1 MRKVKV
7 SISLKRLFSIIMI
20 SIFIIAAMPVDY
32 IRADEPVQDGSKSN
46 PYIVT
51 NFEEFKKGIN
61 KGYIKLANDIDFTKY
76 IYMEV
81 DSSYKGGIDLNGH
94 ILNFETR
101 NSRYEYGISVK
112 NKSSSGCGLFEIT
125 DSNPSAVHEGY
136 VNSEGEP
143 LTGGIITGFRY
154 DMDSSAGGTTCC
166 LSISNLNCVLE
177 GVTFY
182 DNTTGGGGSCIN
194 KIGANGTLEINK
206 CKFYDNKS
214 NHWASCVWVG
224 IARSDNR
231 KDACLITDS
240 VFKGNYGKYTST
252 VATSSENCVIK
263 NCLFENNKCDSGGTL
278 SVSHY
283 GTLEVVDTDVTGNV
297 CASDEED
304 EYTTAGIFIDS
315 CGKLVLNGKVNIT
328 GNTYNNKE
336 NNLIFNFNGIDR
348 FPIVLGERFDAVSKA
363 GLKVSKD
370 AINYAYKVIEN
381 IGEFK
386 ECFVCDHENGELYVE
401 AGKLYFKK
409 RHIHKKDL
417 HKSRVEATC
426 VMPGHI
432 EYYTCTG
439 CDKLLDKD
447 GQEITEDIEIPAL
460 GHDFTGEWT
469 VTKPA
474 ACTESGVKARK
485 CSRCKE
491 TEKETIPATGHT
503 EAEDAAVAA
512 TCTTAGK
519 TAGSHCLVCNTIIKA
534 QEEIPATGH
543 SFGKW
548 EKVKAPTCMGR
559 GSVKHACDICGYI
572 EIKDIAA
579 NGHVWNTDYT
589 VDKQPTCTETGS
601 KSIHCRNCREVK
613 DVKTIEALGH
623 TLGDWIID
631 KPATVEAAGSRHKE
645 CTVCKAVLEKE
656 EIKKLEQYSILD
668 GAGST
673 WESKENET
681 SSDDKPSEY
690 KPENETLSIRGSGE
704 VTKFVEVKVDDKVVA
719 PEYYTVTEGS
729 TIITLK
735 AEYLR
740 TLSAGNHTFEIAWT
754 DGFAATYFT
763 VARNTVEEDK
773 KPEDKKDE
781 GNIEKDK
788 KTEDNNVEN
797 SLSAADSN
805 ASVKTGDT
813 TDVRLWLLLLVS
825 TLTVMTGLMVEI
837 KGEK

>member
-1 MRKVKV
+1 MRKVNV
-7 SISLKRLFSIIMI
+7 SNSLRKLFSIIMV

-32 IRADEPVQDGSKSN
+32 IRADEPVQDGSKDN

-51 NFEEFKKGIN
+51 SFKEFKNGIL
-61 KGYIKLANDIDFTKY
+61 KQGYIKLANDIDFSEY

-81 DSSYKGGIDLNGH
+81 DSSYRGGIDLNGH
-94 ILNFETR
+94 ILNFEKR
-101 NSRYEYGISVK
+101 YSYNSYGIGLR
-112 NKSSSGCGLFEIT
+112 NESGTGGGLFEIT
-125 DSNPSAVHEGY
+125 DSNPSVVHEGY

-154 DMDSSAGGTTCC
+154 DMNNSAGGTTCC
-166 LSISNLNCVLE
+166 LSINNLNCVLD
-177 GVTFY
+177 GVTFF
-182 DNTTGGGGSCIN
+182 DNTTGGGGSCID
-194 KIGANGTLEINK
+194 KFGENGTLEINK

-214 NHWASCVWVG
+214 NYWASCVWVG
-224 IARSDNR
+224 TSSSDSRN
-231 KDACLITDS
+231 DQCLITDS

-263 NCLFENNKCDSGGTL
+263 NCLFENNECDSGGTVN
-278 SVSHY
+278 VSHY
-283 GTLEVVDTDVTGNV
+283 GTLEVVDTDITGNI
-297 CASDEED
+297 CTSDEEGD
-304 EYTTAGIFIDS
+304 STTAGICIDA

-336 NNLIFNFNGIDR
+336 NNLIFYPHGIKR
-348 FPIVLGERFDAVSKA
+348 FLIVLGEQFDEASKV
-363 GLKVSKD
+363 GLKVRKD
-370 AINYAYKVIEN
+370 AINYAYDVIEN

-386 ECFVCDHENGELYVE
+386 ESFVCDHENGELYVE
-401 AGKLYFKK
+401 DGKLCFKK

-426 VMPGHI
+426 IRPGHI

-460 GHDFTGEWT
+460 GHNFTGEWT

-474 ACTESGVKARK
+474 TCTESGVKARK

-559 GSVKHACDICGYI
+559 GSVKRACDICGYI

-613 DVKTIEALGH
+613 DVKAIEALGH

-631 KPATVEAAGSRHKE
+631 KPATVETAGSRHKE
-645 CTVCKAVLEKE
+645 CETCGAILEKE
-656 EIKKLEQYSILD
+656 EIKKLELPAYKIID
-668 GAGST
+668 GAEST
-673 WESKENET
+673 WTQNTNTDGS
-681 SSDDKPSEY
+681 
-690 KPENETLSIRGSGE
+690 LVIRGDGAIANFKE
-704 VTKFVEVKVDDKVVA
+704 VRVDGVVIDVKN
-719 PEYYTVTEGS
+719 YTVTEGS

-735 AEYLR
+735 TEYLK
-740 TLSAGNHTFEIAWT
+740 TLPAGKHTFEIAWI
-754 DGFAATYFT
+754 DGSAATYFT
-763 VARNTVEEDK
+763 VAGSTTEEDNK
-773 KPEDKKDE
+773 LEDNKVEDNTIDDKKA
-781 GNIEKDK
+781 
-788 KTEDNNVEN
+788 EDNNVEN
-797 SLSAADSN
+797 SRSDVDSN
-805 ASVKTGDT
+805 ASLKTGDT
-813 TDVRLWLLLLVS
+813 TDIRLWLILLMS
-825 TLTVMTGLMVEI
+825 ALTIMTGLTVKSKRNDCE
-837 KGEK
+837 

>member
-1 MRKVKV
+1 MRKVNV
-7 SISLKRLFSIIMI
+7 SNSLRKLFSIIMV

-32 IRADEPVQDGSKSN
+32 IRADEPVQDGSKNN

-51 NFEEFKKGIN
+51 SFKEFKNGIL
-61 KGYIKLANDIDFTKY
+61 KQGYIKLANDIDFSEY

-81 DSSYKGGIDLNGH
+81 DSSYRGGIDLNGH
-94 ILNFETR
+94 ILNFEKR
-101 NSRYEYGISVK
+101 YSYNSYGIGLR
-112 NKSSSGCGLFEIT
+112 NESGTGGGLFEIT

-136 VNSEGEP
+136 INSENEP

-154 DMDSSAGGTTCC
+154 NMNSSAGGSTSC
-166 LSISNLNCVLE
+166 LSINNLNCVLE

-182 DNTTGGGGSCIN
+182 DNTTGGGGSCID
-194 KIGANGTLEINK
+194 KFGENGTLEINK

-214 NHWASCVWVG
+214 NYWASCVWVG
-224 IARSDNR
+224 TSRSDNR
-231 KDACLITDS
+231 NDQCLITDS

-263 NCLFENNKCDSGGTL
+263 NCLFENNECDSGGTVN
-278 SVSHY
+278 VSHY
-283 GTLEVVDTDVTGNV
+283 GTLEVVDTDITGNI
-297 CASDEED
+297 CTSDEED
-304 EYTTAGIFIDS
+304 DSTTAGICIDA

-336 NNLIFNFNGIDR
+336 NNLIFYPHGIKR
-348 FPIVLGERFDAVSKA
+348 FLIVLGEQFDEASKV
-363 GLKVSKD
+363 GLKVRKD
-370 AINYAYKVIEN
+370 AINYAYDVIEN

-386 ECFVCDHENGELYVE
+386 ESFVCDHENGELYVE

-426 VMPGHI
+426 IRPGNI

-559 GSVKHACDICGYI
+559 GSVKRACDICGYI

-613 DVKTIEALGH
+613 DVKAIEALGH

-631 KPATVEAAGSRHKE
+631 KPATVETAGSRHKE
-645 CTVCKAVLEKE
+645 CETCGAILEKE
-656 EIKKLEQYSILD
+656 EIKKLELPAYKIID
-668 GAGST
+668 GAEST
-673 WESKENET
+673 WTQNTNTDGS
-681 SSDDKPSEY
+681 
-690 KPENETLSIRGSGE
+690 LVIRGDGAIAKFKE
-704 VTKFVEVKVDDKVVA
+704 VRVDGVVIDVKN
-719 PEYYTVTEGS
+719 YTVTEGS

-735 AEYLR
+735 TEYLK
-740 TLSAGNHTFEIAWT
+740 TLPAGKHTFEIAWT
-754 DGFAATYFT
+754 DGSAATYFT
-763 VARNTVEEDK
+763 VAGSTTEEDNK
-773 KPEDKKDE
+773 LEDNTIDDKKA
-781 GNIEKDK
+781 
-788 KTEDNNVEN
+788 EDNNVEN
-797 SLSAADSN
+797 SRSDVDSN
-805 ASVKTGDT
+805 ASLKTGDT
-813 TDVRLWLLLLVS
+813 TDIRLWLILLMS
-825 TLTVMTGLMVEI
+825 ALTIMTGLTAKSKRNDCE
-837 KGEK
+837 

>member
-1 MRKVKV
+1 MRKVNV
-7 SISLKRLFSIIMI
+7 SNSLRKLFSIIMV

-32 IRADEPVQDGSKSN
+32 IRADEPVQDGSKNN

-51 NFEEFKKGIN
+51 DFKEFKNGIL
-61 KGYIKLANDIDFTKY
+61 KQGYIKLANDIDFSEY

-81 DSSYKGGIDLNGH
+81 DSSYRGGIDLNGH
-94 ILNFETR
+94 ILNFEKR
-101 NSRYEYGISVK
+101 YSYNSYGIGLR
-112 NKSSSGCGLFEIT
+112 NESGTGGGLFEIT
-125 DSNPSAVHEGY
+125 DSNPSVVHEGY

-154 DMDSSAGGTTCC
+154 NMNNSAGGTTCC
-166 LSISNLNCVLE
+166 LSINNLNCVLD
-177 GVTFY
+177 GVTFF
-182 DNTTGGGGSCIN
+182 DNTTGGGGSCID
-194 KIGANGTLEINK
+194 KFGENGTLEINK

-214 NHWASCVWVG
+214 NYWASCVWVG
-224 IARSDNR
+224 TSSSDSRN
-231 KDACLITDS
+231 DQCLITDS

-263 NCLFENNKCDSGGTL
+263 NCLFENNECDSGGTVN
-278 SVSHY
+278 VSHY
-283 GTLEVVDTDVTGNV
+283 GTLEVVDTDITGNI
-297 CASDEED
+297 CTSDEED
-304 EYTTAGIFIDS
+304 DSTTAGICIDV

-336 NNLIFNFNGIDR
+336 NNLIFYPHGIDR
-348 FPIVLGERFDAVSKA
+348 FLIVLGEQFDEASKV
-363 GLKVSKD
+363 GLKVRKD
-370 AINYAYKVIEN
+370 AINYAYDVIEN

-386 ECFVCDHENGELYVE
+386 ESFVCDHENGELYVE
-401 AGKLYFKK
+401 DGKLYFKK

-426 VMPGHI
+426 IRPGHI

-559 GSVKHACDICGYI
+559 GSVKRACDICGYI

-613 DVKTIEALGH
+613 DVKAIEALGH

-631 KPATVEAAGSRHKE
+631 KPATVETAGSRHKE
-645 CTVCKAVLEKE
+645 CETCGAILEKE
-656 EIKKLEQYSILD
+656 EIKKLELPAYKIID
-668 GAGST
+668 GAEST
-673 WESKENET
+673 WTQNTNTDGS
-681 SSDDKPSEY
+681 
-690 KPENETLSIRGSGE
+690 LVIRGDGAIANFKE
-704 VTKFVEVKVDDKVVA
+704 VRVDGVVIDVKN
-719 PEYYTVTEGS
+719 YTVTEGS

-735 AEYLR
+735 TEYLK
-740 TLSAGNHTFEIAWT
+740 TLPAGKHTFEIAWI
-754 DGFAATYFT
+754 DGSAATYFT
-763 VARNTVEEDK
+763 VAGSTTEEDNK
-773 KPEDKKDE
+773 LEDNKVEDNTIDDKKA
-781 GNIEKDK
+781 
-788 KTEDNNVEN
+788 EDNNVEN
-797 SLSAADSN
+797 SRSDVDSN
-805 ASVKTGDT
+805 ASLKTGDT
-813 TDVRLWLLLLVS
+813 TDIRLWLILLMS
-825 TLTVMTGLMVEI
+825 ALTIMTGLTVKETI
-837 KGEK
+837 VNKSK

>member
-1 MRKVKV
+1 MHMRKVNV
-7 SISLKRLFSIIMI
+7 SNSLRKLFSIIMV

-32 IRADEPVQDGSKSN
+32 IRADEPVQDGSKNN

-51 NFEEFKKGIN
+51 SFKEFKNGIL
-61 KGYIKLANDIDFTKY
+61 KQGYIKLAKDIDFTQY

-94 ILNFETR
+94 ILNFEK
-101 NSRYEYGISVK
+101 RYNYLNYGISII
-112 NKSSSGCGLFEIT
+112 NTSSTGGLFEIT

-136 VNSEGEP
+136 VNSENEP

-154 DMDSSAGGTTCC
+154 DMNNLAGGVTCC
-166 LSISNLNCVLE
+166 LSINNLNCVLE

-182 DNTTGGGGSCIN
+182 DNTTGGGGSCID
-194 KIGANGTLEINK
+194 KSGKNGTLEINK

-224 IARSDNR
+224 TGREGRNDQ
-231 KDACLITDS
+231 CLITDS

-263 NCLFENNKCDSGGTL
+263 NCLFENNECDSGGTL
-278 SVSHY
+278 SVSGY
-283 GTLEVVDTDVTGNV
+283 GTLEVADTDVTGNV

-315 CGKLVLNGKVNIT
+315 CGKLVLNGKVNII

-336 NNLIFNFNGIDR
+336 NNLIFNFNGIYR
-348 FPIVLGERFDAVSKA
+348 FPIVLGERFDAASKA

-370 AINYAYKVIEN
+370 AINYAYEVIEN

-409 RHIHKKDL
+409 RHIHKKNL
-417 HKSRVEATC
+417 HNSRVEATC
-426 VMPGHI
+426 IRPGHI

-559 GSVKHACDICGYI
+559 GSVKRACDICGYI

-613 DVKTIEALGH
+613 DVKAIEALGH

-645 CTVCKAVLEKE
+645 CETCGAILEKE
-656 EIKKLEQYSILD
+656 EIKKLELPAYKIID
-668 GAGST
+668 GAEST
-673 WESKENET
+673 WTQNTNTDGS
-681 SSDDKPSEY
+681 
-690 KPENETLSIRGSGE
+690 LVIRGDGAIAKFKE
-704 VTKFVEVKVDDKVVA
+704 VRVDGVVIDVKN
-719 PEYYTVTEGS
+719 YTVTEGS

-735 AEYLR
+735 TEYLK
-740 TLSAGNHTFEIAWT
+740 TLPAGKHTFEIAWI
-754 DGFAATYFT
+754 DGSAATYFT
-763 VARNTVEEDK
+763 VAGSTTEEDNK
-773 KPEDKKDE
+773 LEDNKVEDNKVEDNTIDDKKA
-781 GNIEKDK
+781 
-788 KTEDNNVEN
+788 EDNNVEN
-797 SLSAADSN
+797 SRSDVDSN
-805 ASVKTGDT
+805 ASLKTGDT
-813 TDVRLWLLLLVS
+813 TDIRLWLILLMS
-825 TLTVMTGLMVEI
+825 ALTIMTGLTVKSKRNDCE
-837 KGEK
+837 

>member
-1 MRKVKV
+1 MRKVNV
-7 SISLKRLFSIIMI
+7 SNSLRKLFSIIMV

-32 IRADEPVQDGSKSN
+32 IRADEPVQDGSKNN

-51 NFEEFKKGIN
+51 NFKEFQNGISK
-61 KGYIKLANDIDFTKY
+61 KGYIKLAKDIDFTQY

-94 ILNFETR
+94 ILNFEK
-101 NSRYEYGISVK
+101 RYNYYSYGIAIR
-112 NKSSSGCGLFEIT
+112 NTSSTGGLFEIT

-154 DMDSSAGGTTCC
+154 DMNSSAGGTTCC
-166 LSISNLNCVLE
+166 LSINNLNCVLD
-177 GVTFY
+177 GVTFF
-182 DNTTGGGGSCIN
+182 DNTTGGGGSCID
-194 KIGANGTLEINK
+194 KFGENGTLEINK

-214 NHWASCVWVG
+214 NYWASCVWVG
-224 IARSDNR
+224 TSRSDNR
-231 KDACLITDS
+231 NDQCLITDS

-252 VATSSENCVIK
+252 VATSSDNCVIK
-263 NCLFENNKCDSGGTL
+263 NCLFENNECDSGGTVN
-278 SVSHY
+278 VSHY
-283 GTLEVVDTDVTGNV
+283 GTLEVVDTDITGNI
-297 CASDEED
+297 CTADEED
-304 EYTTAGIFIDS
+304 DSTTAGICIDA

-336 NNLIFNFNGIDR
+336 NNLIFYPHGIKR
-348 FPIVLGERFDAVSKA
+348 FLIVLGEQFDAASKV
-363 GLKVSKD
+363 GLKVRKD
-370 AINYAYKVIEN
+370 AINYAYDVIEN

-401 AGKLYFKK
+401 DGKLYFKK
-409 RHIHKKDL
+409 RHIHKKDQ

-439 CDKLLDKD
+439 CDKRLDKD

-548 EKVKAPTCMGR
+548 EKVKASTCMGR
-559 GSVKHACDICGYI
+559 GSVKRVCDICGYI

-601 KSIHCRNCREVK
+601 KSIHCRNCEEVK
-613 DVKTIEALGH
+613 DSKVIEASGH

-631 KPATVEAAGSRHKE
+631 KPATVETAGSRHKE
-645 CTVCKAVLEKE
+645 CETCGAILEKE
-656 EIKKLEQYSILD
+656 EIKKLELPAYKIID
-668 GAGST
+668 GAEST
-673 WESKENET
+673 WTQNTNTDGS
-681 SSDDKPSEY
+681 
-690 KPENETLSIRGSGE
+690 LVIRGDGAIAKFKE
-704 VTKFVEVKVDDKVVA
+704 VRVDGVVIDVKN
-719 PEYYTVTEGS
+719 YTVTEGS

-735 AEYLR
+735 TEYLK
-740 TLSAGNHTFEIAWT
+740 TLPAGKHTFEIAWT
-754 DGFAATYFT
+754 DGSAATYFT
-763 VARNTVEEDK
+763 VAGSTTEEDNK
-773 KPEDKKDE
+773 LEDNKVEDNTIDDKKA
-781 GNIEKDK
+781 
-788 KTEDNNVEN
+788 EDNNVEN
-797 SLSAADSN
+797 SRSDVDSN
-805 ASVKTGDT
+805 ASLKTGDT
-813 TDVRLWLLLLVS
+813 TDIRLWLILLMS
-825 TLTVMTGLMVEI
+825 ALTIMTGLIVKSKRNDCE
-837 KGEK
+837 

>member
-1 MRKVKV
+1 MRKVNV
-7 SISLKRLFSIIMI
+7 SNSLRKLFSIIMV

-32 IRADEPVQDGSKSN
+32 IRADEPVQDGSKNN

-51 NFEEFKKGIN
+51 SFKEFKNGIL
-61 KGYIKLANDIDFTKY
+61 KQGYIKLANDIDFSEY

-81 DSSYKGGIDLNGH
+81 DSSYRGGIDLNGH
-94 ILNFETR
+94 ILNFEKR
-101 NSRYEYGISVK
+101 YSYNSYGIGLR
-112 NKSSSGCGLFEIT
+112 NESGTGGGLFEIT

-136 VNSEGEP
+136 INSENES

-154 DMDSSAGGTTCC
+154 DMDSSAGGVTCC
-166 LSISNLNCVLE
+166 LSINNLNCVLE

-182 DNTTGGGGSCIN
+182 DNTTGGGGSCID
-194 KIGANGTLEINK
+194 KFGENGTLEINK

-214 NHWASCVWVG
+214 NYWASCVWVG
-224 IARSDNR
+224 TSRSDNR
-231 KDACLITDS
+231 NDQCLITDS

-263 NCLFENNKCDSGGTL
+263 NCLFENNECDSGGTVN
-278 SVSHY
+278 VSHY
-283 GTLEVVDTDVTGNV
+283 GTLEVVDTDITGNI
-297 CASDEED
+297 CTSDEED
-304 EYTTAGIFIDS
+304 DSTTAGICIDA

-336 NNLIFNFNGIDR
+336 NNLIFYPHGIKR
-348 FPIVLGERFDAVSKA
+348 FLIVLGEQFDEASKV
-363 GLKVSKD
+363 GLKVRKD
-370 AINYAYKVIEN
+370 AINYAYDVIEN

-386 ECFVCDHENGELYVE
+386 ESFVCDHENGELYVE
-401 AGKLYFKK
+401 DGKLCFKK

-426 VMPGHI
+426 IRPGNI

-474 ACTESGVKARK
+474 TCTESGVKARK

-559 GSVKHACDICGYI
+559 GSVKRACDICGYI

-613 DVKTIEALGH
+613 DVKAIEALGH

-631 KPATVEAAGSRHKE
+631 KPATVETAGSRHKE
-645 CTVCKAVLEKE
+645 CETCGAILEKE
-656 EIKKLEQYSILD
+656 EIKKLELPAYKIID
-668 GAGST
+668 GAEST
-673 WESKENET
+673 WTQNTNTDGS
-681 SSDDKPSEY
+681 
-690 KPENETLSIRGSGE
+690 LVIRGDGAIANFKE
-704 VTKFVEVKVDDKVVA
+704 VRVDGVVIDVKN
-719 PEYYTVTEGS
+719 YTVTEGS

-735 AEYLR
+735 TEYLK
-740 TLSAGNHTFEIAWT
+740 TLPAGKHTFEIAWI
-754 DGFAATYFT
+754 DGSAATYFT
-763 VARNTVEEDK
+763 VAGSTTEEDNK
-773 KPEDKKDE
+773 LEDNTIDDKKA
-781 GNIEKDK
+781 
-788 KTEDNNVEN
+788 EDNNVEN
-797 SLSAADSN
+797 SKSDVDSN
-805 ASVKTGDT
+805 ASLKTGDT
-813 TDVRLWLLLLVS
+813 TDIRLWLILLMS
-825 TLTVMTGLMVEI
+825 ALTIMTGLTVKSKRNDCE
-837 KGEK
+837 

>member
-1 MRKVKV
+1 MRKVNV
-7 SISLKRLFSIIMI
+7 SNSLRKLFSIIMV

-32 IRADEPVQDGSKSN
+32 IRADEPVQDGSKNN

-51 NFEEFKKGIN
+51 SFKEFKNGIL
-61 KGYIKLANDIDFTKY
+61 KQGYIKLANDIDFSEY

-81 DSSYKGGIDLNGH
+81 DSSYRGGIDLNGH
-94 ILNFETR
+94 ILNFEKR
-101 NSRYEYGISVK
+101 YSYNSYGIGLR
-112 NKSSSGCGLFEIT
+112 NESGTGGGLFEIT

-136 VNSEGEP
+136 INSENES

-154 DMDSSAGGTTCC
+154 DMDSSAGGVTCC
-166 LSISNLNCVLE
+166 LSINNLNCVLE

-182 DNTTGGGGSCIN
+182 DNTTGGGGSCID
-194 KIGANGTLEINK
+194 KFGENGTLEINK

-214 NHWASCVWVG
+214 NYWASCVWVG
-224 IARSDNR
+224 TSRSDNR
-231 KDACLITDS
+231 NDQCLITDS

-263 NCLFENNKCDSGGTL
+263 NCLFENNECDSGGTVN
-278 SVSHY
+278 VSHY
-283 GTLEVVDTDVTGNV
+283 GTLEVVDTDITGNI
-297 CASDEED
+297 CTSDEED
-304 EYTTAGIFIDS
+304 DSTTAGICIDA

-336 NNLIFNFNGIDR
+336 NNLIFYPHGIKR
-348 FPIVLGERFDAVSKA
+348 FLIVLGEQFDEASKV
-363 GLKVSKD
+363 GLKVRKD
-370 AINYAYKVIEN
+370 AINYAYDVIEN

-386 ECFVCDHENGELYVE
+386 ESFVCDHENGELYVE
-401 AGKLYFKK
+401 DGKLCFKK

-426 VMPGHI
+426 IRPGNI

-474 ACTESGVKARK
+474 TCTESGVKARK

-543 SFGKW
+543 SFCKW

-559 GSVKHACDICGYI
+559 GSVKRACDICGYI

-613 DVKTIEALGH
+613 DVKAIEASGH

-631 KPATVEAAGSRHKE
+631 KPATVETAGSRHKE
-645 CTVCKAVLEKE
+645 CETCGAILEKE
-656 EIKKLEQYSILD
+656 EIKKLELPAYKIID
-668 GAGST
+668 GAEST
-673 WESKENET
+673 WTQNTNTDGS
-681 SSDDKPSEY
+681 
-690 KPENETLSIRGSGE
+690 LVIRGDGAIAKFKE
-704 VTKFVEVKVDDKVVA
+704 VRVDGVVIDVKN
-719 PEYYTVTEGS
+719 YTVTEGS

-735 AEYLR
+735 TEYLK
-740 TLSAGNHTFEIAWT
+740 TLPAGKHTFEIAWT
-754 DGFAATYFT
+754 DGSAATYFT
-763 VARNTVEEDK
+763 VAGSTTEEDNK
-773 KPEDKKDE
+773 LEDNKVEDNTINDKKA
-781 GNIEKDK
+781 
-788 KTEDNNVEN
+788 EDNNVEN
-797 SLSAADSN
+797 SRSDVDSN
-805 ASVKTGDT
+805 ASLKTGDT
-813 TDVRLWLLLLVS
+813 TDIRLWLILLMS
-825 TLTVMTGLMVEI
+825 ALTIMTGLTVKSKRNDCE
-837 KGEK
+837 

>member
-1 MRKVKV
+1 MRKVNV
-7 SISLKRLFSIIMI
+7 SNSLRKLFSIIMV

-32 IRADEPVQDGSKSN
+32 IRADEPVQDGSKNN

-51 NFEEFKKGIN
+51 SFKEFKNGIL
-61 KGYIKLANDIDFTKY
+61 KQGYIKLANDIDFSEY

-81 DSSYKGGIDLNGH
+81 DSSYRGGIDLNGH
-94 ILNFETR
+94 ILNFEKR
-101 NSRYEYGISVK
+101 YSYNSYGIGLR
-112 NKSSSGCGLFEIT
+112 NESGTGGGLFEIT

-136 VNSEGEP
+136 INSENES

-154 DMDSSAGGTTCC
+154 DMDSSAGGVTCC
-166 LSISNLNCVLE
+166 LSINNLNCVLE

-182 DNTTGGGGSCIN
+182 DNTTGGGGSCID
-194 KIGANGTLEINK
+194 KFGENGTLEINK

-214 NHWASCVWVG
+214 NYWASCVWVG
-224 IARSDNR
+224 TSRSDNR
-231 KDACLITDS
+231 NDQCLITDS

-263 NCLFENNKCDSGGTL
+263 NCLFENNECDSGGTVN
-278 SVSHY
+278 VSHY
-283 GTLEVVDTDVTGNV
+283 GTLEVVDTDITGNI
-297 CASDEED
+297 CTSDEED
-304 EYTTAGIFIDS
+304 DSTTAGICIDA

-336 NNLIFNFNGIDR
+336 NNLIFYPHGIKR
-348 FPIVLGERFDAVSKA
+348 FLIVLGEQFDEASKV
-363 GLKVSKD
+363 GLKVRKD
-370 AINYAYKVIEN
+370 AINYAYDVIEN

-386 ECFVCDHENGELYVE
+386 ESFVCDHENGELYVE
-401 AGKLYFKK
+401 DGKLCFKK

-426 VMPGHI
+426 IRPGNI

-474 ACTESGVKARK
+474 TCTESGVKARK

-548 EKVKAPTCMGR
+548 EKVKAPTCIGR
-559 GSVKHACDICGYI
+559 GSVKRACDICGYI

-601 KSIHCRNCREVK
+601 KSIHCRNCEEVK
-613 DVKTIEALGH
+613 DSKVIEASGH

-631 KPATVEAAGSRHKE
+631 KPATVETAGSRHKE
-645 CTVCKAVLEKE
+645 CETCGAILEKE
-656 EIKKLEQYSILD
+656 EIKKLELPAYKIID
-668 GAGST
+668 GAEST
-673 WESKENET
+673 WTQNTNTDGS
-681 SSDDKPSEY
+681 
-690 KPENETLSIRGSGE
+690 LVIRGDGAIAKFKE
-704 VTKFVEVKVDDKVVA
+704 VRVDGVVIDVKN
-719 PEYYTVTEGS
+719 YTVTEGS

-735 AEYLR
+735 TEYLK
-740 TLSAGNHTFEIAWT
+740 TLPAGKHTFEIAWI
-754 DGFAATYFT
+754 DGSAATYFT
-763 VARNTVEEDK
+763 VAGSTTEEDNK
-773 KPEDKKDE
+773 VEDNTIDDKKA
-781 GNIEKDK
+781 
-788 KTEDNNVEN
+788 EDNNVEN
-797 SLSAADSN
+797 SRSDVDSN
-805 ASVKTGDT
+805 ASLKTGDT
-813 TDVRLWLLLLVS
+813 TDIRLWLILLMS
-825 TLTVMTGLMVEI
+825 ALTIMTGLTVKSKRNDCE
-837 KGEK
+837 

>member
-1 MRKVKV
+1 MRKVNV
-7 SISLKRLFSIIMI
+7 SNSLRKLFSIIMV

-32 IRADEPVQDGSKSN
+32 IRADEPVQDGSKNN

-51 NFEEFKKGIN
+51 SFKEFKNGIL
-61 KGYIKLANDIDFTKY
+61 KQGYIKLANDIDFSEY

-81 DSSYKGGIDLNGH
+81 DSSYRGGIDLNGH
-94 ILNFETR
+94 ILNFEKR
-101 NSRYEYGISVK
+101 YSYNSYGIGLR
-112 NKSSSGCGLFEIT
+112 NESGTGGGLFEIT

-136 VNSEGEP
+136 INSENES

-154 DMDSSAGGTTCC
+154 DMDSSAGGVTCC
-166 LSISNLNCVLE
+166 LSINNLNCVLE

-182 DNTTGGGGSCIN
+182 DNTTGGGGSCID
-194 KIGANGTLEINK
+194 KFGENGTLEINK

-214 NHWASCVWVG
+214 NYWASCVWVG
-224 IARSDNR
+224 TSRSDNR
-231 KDACLITDS
+231 NDQCLITDS

-263 NCLFENNKCDSGGTL
+263 NCLFENNECDSGGTVN
-278 SVSHY
+278 VSHY
-283 GTLEVVDTDVTGNV
+283 GTLEVVDTDITGNI
-297 CASDEED
+297 CTSDEED
-304 EYTTAGIFIDS
+304 DSTTAGICIDA

-336 NNLIFNFNGIDR
+336 NNLIFYPHGIKR
-348 FPIVLGERFDAVSKA
+348 FLIVLGEQFDEASKV
-363 GLKVSKD
+363 GLKVRKD
-370 AINYAYKVIEN
+370 AINYAYDVIEN

-386 ECFVCDHENGELYVE
+386 ESFVCDHENGELYVE
-401 AGKLYFKK
+401 DGKLCFKK

-426 VMPGHI
+426 IRPGNI

-474 ACTESGVKARK
+474 TCTESGVKARK

-503 EAEDAAVAA
+503 ETEDAAVAA

-559 GSVKHACDICGYI
+559 GSVKRACDICGYI

-613 DVKTIEALGH
+613 DVKAIEALGH

-631 KPATVEAAGSRHKE
+631 KPATVETAGSRHKE
-645 CTVCKAVLEKE
+645 CETCGAILEKE
-656 EIKKLEQYSILD
+656 EIKKLELPAYKIID
-668 GAGST
+668 GAEST
-673 WESKENET
+673 WTQNTNTDGS
-681 SSDDKPSEY
+681 
-690 KPENETLSIRGSGE
+690 LVIRGDGAIAKFKE
-704 VTKFVEVKVDDKVVA
+704 VRVDGVVIDVKN
-719 PEYYTVTEGS
+719 YTVTEGS

-735 AEYLR
+735 TEYLK
-740 TLSAGNHTFEIAWT
+740 TLPAGKHTFEIAWT
-754 DGFAATYFT
+754 DGSAATYFT
-763 VARNTVEEDK
+763 VAGSTTEEDNK
-773 KPEDKKDE
+773 LEDNKVEDNTINDKKA
-781 GNIEKDK
+781 
-788 KTEDNNVEN
+788 EDNNVEN
-797 SLSAADSN
+797 SRSDVDSN
-805 ASVKTGDT
+805 ASLKTGDT
-813 TDVRLWLLLLVS
+813 TDIRLWLILLMS
-825 TLTVMTGLMVEI
+825 ALTIMTGLTVKSKRNDCE
-837 KGEK
+837 

>member
-1 MRKVKV
+1 MK
-7 SISLKRLFSIIMI
+7 
-20 SIFIIAAMPVDY
+20 
-32 IRADEPVQDGSKSN
+32 Q
-46 PYIVT
+46 
-51 NFEEFKKGIN
+51 
-61 KGYIKLANDIDFTKY
+61 GYIKLANDIDFSEY

-81 DSSYKGGIDLNGH
+81 DSSYRGGIDLNGH
-94 ILNFETR
+94 ILNFEKR
-101 NSRYEYGISVK
+101 YSYNSYGIGLR
-112 NKSSSGCGLFEIT
+112 NESGTGGGLFEIT

-136 VNSEGEP
+136 INSENES

-154 DMDSSAGGTTCC
+154 DMDSSAGGVTCC
-166 LSISNLNCVLE
+166 LSINNLNCVLD

-182 DNTTGGGGSCIN
+182 DNTTGGGGSCID
-194 KIGANGTLEINK
+194 KFGENGTLEINK

-214 NHWASCVWVG
+214 NYWASCVWVG
-224 IARSDNR
+224 TSRSDNR
-231 KDACLITDS
+231 NDQCLITDS

-263 NCLFENNKCDSGGTL
+263 NCLFENNECDSGGTVN
-278 SVSHY
+278 VSHY
-283 GTLEVVDTDVTGNV
+283 GTLEVVDTDITGNI
-297 CASDEED
+297 CTSDEED
-304 EYTTAGIFIDS
+304 DSTTAGICIDA

-336 NNLIFNFNGIDR
+336 NNLIFYPHGIKR
-348 FPIVLGERFDAVSKA
+348 FLIVLGEQFDEASKV
-363 GLKVSKD
+363 GLKVRKD
-370 AINYAYKVIEN
+370 AINYAYDVIEN

-386 ECFVCDHENGELYVE
+386 ESFVCDHENGELYVE
-401 AGKLYFKK
+401 DGKLCFKK

-426 VMPGHI
+426 IRPGNI

-474 ACTESGVKARK
+474 TCTESGVKARK

-559 GSVKHACDICGYI
+559 GSVKRACDICGYI

-613 DVKTIEALGH
+613 DVKAIEALGH

-631 KPATVEAAGSRHKE
+631 KPATVETAGSRHKE
-645 CTVCKAVLEKE
+645 CETCGAILEKE
-656 EIKKLEQYSILD
+656 EIKKLELPAYKIID
-668 GAGST
+668 GAEST
-673 WESKENET
+673 WTQNTNTDGS
-681 SSDDKPSEY
+681 
-690 KPENETLSIRGSGE
+690 LVIRGDGAIANFKE
-704 VTKFVEVKVDDKVVA
+704 VRVDGVVIDVKN
-719 PEYYTVTEGS
+719 YTVTEGS

-735 AEYLR
+735 TEYLK
-740 TLSAGNHTFEIAWT
+740 TLPAGKHTFEIAWI
-754 DGFAATYFT
+754 DGSAATYFT
-763 VARNTVEEDK
+763 FAGSTTEEDNK
-773 KPEDKKDE
+773 LEDNKVEDNTIDDKKA
-781 GNIEKDK
+781 
-788 KTEDNNVEN
+788 EDNNVEN
-797 SLSAADSN
+797 SKSDVDSN
-805 ASVKTGDT
+805 ASLKTGDT
-813 TDVRLWLLLLVS
+813 TDIRLWLILLMS
-825 TLTVMTGLMVEI
+825 ALTIMTGLTVKSKRNDCE
-837 KGEK
+837 

>member
-1 MRKVKV
+1 MRKVNV
-7 SISLKRLFSIIMI
+7 SNSLRKLFSIIMV

-51 NFEEFKKGIN
+51 NFKEFKNGIL
-61 KGYIKLANDIDFTKY
+61 KQGYIKLANDIDFSEY

-81 DSSYKGGIDLNGH
+81 DSSYRGGIDLNGH
-94 ILNFETR
+94 ILNFEKR
-101 NSRYEYGISVK
+101 YSYNSYGIGLR
-112 NKSSSGCGLFEIT
+112 NESGTGGGLFEIT

-136 VNSEGEP
+136 INSENES

-154 DMDSSAGGTTCC
+154 DMDSSAGGVTCC
-166 LSISNLNCVLE
+166 LSINNLNCVLE

-182 DNTTGGGGSCIN
+182 DNTTGGGGSCID
-194 KIGANGTLEINK
+194 KFGENGTLEINK

-214 NHWASCVWVG
+214 NYWASCVWVG
-224 IARSDNR
+224 TSRSDNR
-231 KDACLITDS
+231 NDQCLITDS

-263 NCLFENNKCDSGGTL
+263 NCLFENNECDSGGTVN
-278 SVSHY
+278 VSHY
-283 GTLEVVDTDVTGNV
+283 GTLEVVDTDITGNI
-297 CASDEED
+297 CTSDEED
-304 EYTTAGIFIDS
+304 DSTTAGICIDA

-336 NNLIFNFNGIDR
+336 NNLIFYPHGIKR
-348 FPIVLGERFDAVSKA
+348 FLIVLGEQFDEASKV
-363 GLKVSKD
+363 GLKVRKD
-370 AINYAYKVIEN
+370 AINYAYDVIEN

-386 ECFVCDHENGELYVE
+386 ESFVCDHENGELYVE
-401 AGKLYFKK
+401 DGKLCFKK

-426 VMPGHI
+426 IRPGNI

-474 ACTESGVKARK
+474 TCTESGVKARK

-559 GSVKHACDICGYI
+559 GSVKRACDICGYI

-613 DVKTIEALGH
+613 DVKAIEALGH

-631 KPATVEAAGSRHKE
+631 KPATVETAGSRHKE
-645 CTVCKAVLEKE
+645 CETCGAILEKE
-656 EIKKLEQYSILD
+656 EIKKLELPAYKIID
-668 GAGST
+668 GAEST
-673 WESKENET
+673 WTQNTNTDGS
-681 SSDDKPSEY
+681 
-690 KPENETLSIRGSGE
+690 LVIRGDGAIAKFKE
-704 VTKFVEVKVDDKVVA
+704 VRVDGVVIDVKN
-719 PEYYTVTEGS
+719 YTVTEGS

-735 AEYLR
+735 TEYLK
-740 TLSAGNHTFEIAWT
+740 TLPAGKHTFEIAWI
-754 DGFAATYFT
+754 DGSAATYFT
-763 VARNTVEEDK
+763 VAGSTTEEDNK
-773 KPEDKKDE
+773 LEDNKVEDNTINDKKA
-781 GNIEKDK
+781 
-788 KTEDNNVEN
+788 EDNNVEN
-797 SLSAADSN
+797 SRSDVDSN
-805 ASVKTGDT
+805 ASLKTGDT
-813 TDVRLWLLLLVS
+813 TDIRLWLILLMS
-825 TLTVMTGLMVEI
+825 ALTIMTGLTVKSKRNDCE
-837 KGEK
+837 

>member
-1 MRKVKV
+1 MRKVNV
-7 SISLKRLFSIIMI
+7 SNSLRKLFSIIMV

-32 IRADEPVQDGSKSN
+32 IRADEPVQDGSKNN

-51 NFEEFKKGIN
+51 SFKEFKNGIL
-61 KGYIKLANDIDFTKY
+61 KQGYIKLANDIDFSEY

-81 DSSYKGGIDLNGH
+81 DSSYRGGIDLNGH
-94 ILNFETR
+94 ILNFEKR
-101 NSRYEYGISVK
+101 YSYNSYGIGLR
-112 NKSSSGCGLFEIT
+112 NESGTGGGLFEIT

-136 VNSEGEP
+136 INSENES

-154 DMDSSAGGTTCC
+154 DMDSSAGGVTCC
-166 LSISNLNCVLE
+166 LSINNLNCVLE

-182 DNTTGGGGSCIN
+182 DNTTGGGGSCID
-194 KIGANGTLEINK
+194 KFGENGTLEINK

-214 NHWASCVWVG
+214 NYWASCVWVG
-224 IARSDNR
+224 TSRSDNR
-231 KDACLITDS
+231 NDQCLITDS

-263 NCLFENNKCDSGGTL
+263 NCLFENNECDSGGTVN
-278 SVSHY
+278 VSHY
-283 GTLEVVDTDVTGNV
+283 GTLEVVDTDITGNI
-297 CASDEED
+297 CTSDEED
-304 EYTTAGIFIDS
+304 DSTTAGICIDA

-336 NNLIFNFNGIDR
+336 NNLIFYPHGIKR
-348 FPIVLGERFDAVSKA
+348 FLIVLGEQFDEASKV
-363 GLKVSKD
+363 GLKVRKD
-370 AINYAYKVIEN
+370 AINYAYDVIEN

-386 ECFVCDHENGELYVE
+386 ESFVCDHENGELYVE
-401 AGKLYFKK
+401 DGKLCFKK

-426 VMPGHI
+426 IRPGNI

-474 ACTESGVKARK
+474 TCTESGVKARK

-559 GSVKHACDICGYI
+559 GSVKRACDICGYI

-613 DVKTIEALGH
+613 DVKAIEALGH

-631 KPATVEAAGSRHKE
+631 KPATVETAGSRHKE
-645 CTVCKAVLEKE
+645 CETCGAILEKE
-656 EIKKLEQYSILD
+656 EIKKLELPAYKIID
-668 GAGST
+668 GAEST
-673 WESKENET
+673 WTQNTNTDGS
-681 SSDDKPSEY
+681 
-690 KPENETLSIRGSGE
+690 LVIRGDGAIAKFKE
-704 VTKFVEVKVDDKVVA
+704 VRVDGVVIDVKN
-719 PEYYTVTEGS
+719 YTVTEGS

-735 AEYLR
+735 TEYLK
-740 TLSAGNHTFEIAWT
+740 TLPAGKHTFEIAWT
-754 DGFAATYFT
+754 DGSAATYFT
-763 VARNTVEEDK
+763 VAGSTTEEDNK
-773 KPEDKKDE
+773 LEDNKVEDNTINDKKA
-781 GNIEKDK
+781 
-788 KTEDNNVEN
+788 EDNNVEN
-797 SLSAADSN
+797 SRSDVDSN
-805 ASVKTGDT
+805 ASLKTGDT
-813 TDVRLWLLLLVS
+813 TDIRLWLILLMS
-825 TLTVMTGLMVEI
+825 ALTIMTGLTVKSKRNDCE
-837 KGEK
+837 

>member
-1 MRKVKV
+1 MRKVNV
-7 SISLKRLFSIIMI
+7 SNSLRKLFSMIMV
-20 SIFIIAAMPVDY
+20 SIFIIAAMPADY
-32 IRADEPVQDGSKSN
+32 IRADEPVQDGSKNN

-51 NFEEFKKGIN
+51 NFKEFQNGISK
-61 KGYIKLANDIDFTKY
+61 KGYIKLAKDIDFTQY

-94 ILNFETR
+94 ILNFEK
-101 NSRYEYGISVK
+101 RYNYYSYGIAIR
-112 NKSSSGCGLFEIT
+112 NTSSTGGLFEIT

-154 DMDSSAGGTTCC
+154 DMNSSAGGTTCC
-166 LSISNLNCVLE
+166 LSINNLNCVLD
-177 GVTFY
+177 GVTFF
-182 DNTTGGGGSCIN
+182 DNTTGGGGSCID
-194 KIGANGTLEINK
+194 KFGENGTLEINK

-214 NHWASCVWVG
+214 NYWASCVWVG
-224 IARSDNR
+224 TSRSDNR
-231 KDACLITDS
+231 NDQCLITDS

-263 NCLFENNKCDSGGTL
+263 NCLFENNECDSGGTVN
-278 SVSHY
+278 VSHY
-283 GTLEVVDTDVTGNV
+283 GTLEVVDTDITGNI
-297 CASDEED
+297 CTADEED
-304 EYTTAGIFIDS
+304 DSTTAGICIDA

-336 NNLIFNFNGIDR
+336 NNLIFYPHGIDR
-348 FPIVLGERFDAVSKA
+348 FLIVLGEQFDEASKV
-363 GLKVSKD
+363 GLKVRKD
-370 AINYAYKVIEN
+370 AINYAYDVIEN

-386 ECFVCDHENGELYVE
+386 ESFVCDHENGELYVE
-401 AGKLYFKK
+401 DGKLYFKK

-426 VMPGHI
+426 IRPGHI

-559 GSVKHACDICGYI
+559 GSVKRACDICGYI

-601 KSIHCRNCREVK
+601 KSIHCRNCEEVK
-613 DVKTIEALGH
+613 DSKVIEASGH

-631 KPATVEAAGSRHKE
+631 KPATVETAGSRHKE
-645 CTVCKAVLEKE
+645 CETCGAILEKE
-656 EIKKLEQYSILD
+656 EIKKLELPAYKIID
-668 GAGST
+668 GAEST
-673 WESKENET
+673 WTQNTNTDGS
-681 SSDDKPSEY
+681 
-690 KPENETLSIRGSGE
+690 LVIRGDGAIANFKE
-704 VTKFVEVKVDDKVVA
+704 VRVDGVVIDVKN
-719 PEYYTVTEGS
+719 YTVTEGS

-735 AEYLR
+735 TEYLK
-740 TLSAGNHTFEIAWT
+740 TLPAGKHTFEIAWI
-754 DGFAATYFT
+754 DGSAATYFT
-763 VARNTVEEDK
+763 VAGSTTEEDNK
-773 KPEDKKDE
+773 LEDNKVEDNTIDDKKA
-781 GNIEKDK
+781 
-788 KTEDNNVEN
+788 EDNNVEN
-797 SLSAADSN
+797 SRSDVDSN
-805 ASVKTGDT
+805 ASLKTGDT
-813 TDVRLWLLLLVS
+813 TDIRLWLILLMS
-825 TLTVMTGLMVEI
+825 ALTIMTGLTVKETI
-837 KGEK
+837 VNKSK

>member
-1 MRKVKV
+1 MRKVNV
-7 SISLKRLFSIIMI
+7 SNSLRKLFSIIMV

-32 IRADEPVQDGSKSN
+32 IRADEPAQDGSKNN

-51 NFEEFKKGIN
+51 SFKEFKNGIL
-61 KGYIKLANDIDFTKY
+61 KQGYIKLANDIDFSEY

-81 DSSYKGGIDLNGH
+81 DSSYRGGIDLNGH
-94 ILNFETR
+94 ILNFEKR
-101 NSRYEYGISVK
+101 YSYNSYGIGLR
-112 NKSSSGCGLFEIT
+112 NESGTGGGLFEIT

-136 VNSEGEP
+136 INSENES

-154 DMDSSAGGTTCC
+154 DMDSSAGGVTCC
-166 LSISNLNCVLE
+166 LSINNLNCVLE

-182 DNTTGGGGSCIN
+182 DNTTGGGGSCID
-194 KIGANGTLEINK
+194 KFGENGTLEINK

-214 NHWASCVWVG
+214 NYWASCVWVG
-224 IARSDNR
+224 TSRSDNR
-231 KDACLITDS
+231 NDQCLITDS

-263 NCLFENNKCDSGGTL
+263 NCLFENNECDSGGTVN
-278 SVSHY
+278 VSHY
-283 GTLEVVDTDVTGNV
+283 GTLEVVDTDITGNI
-297 CASDEED
+297 CTSDEED
-304 EYTTAGIFIDS
+304 DSTTAGICIDA

-336 NNLIFNFNGIDR
+336 NNLIFYPHGIKR
-348 FPIVLGERFDAVSKA
+348 FLIVLGEQFDEASKV
-363 GLKVSKD
+363 GLKVRKD
-370 AINYAYKVIEN
+370 AINYAYDVIEN

-386 ECFVCDHENGELYVE
+386 ESFVCDHENGELYVE
-401 AGKLYFKK
+401 DGKLCFKK

-426 VMPGHI
+426 IRPGNI

-474 ACTESGVKARK
+474 TCTESGVKARK

-559 GSVKHACDICGYI
+559 GSVKRACDICGYI

-579 NGHVWNTDYT
+579 NGHVWNTDYI

-613 DVKTIEALGH
+613 DVKAIEALGH

-631 KPATVEAAGSRHKE
+631 KPATVETAGSRHKE
-645 CTVCKAVLEKE
+645 CETCGAILEKE
-656 EIKKLEQYSILD
+656 EIKKLELPAYKIID
-668 GAGST
+668 GAEST
-673 WESKENET
+673 WTQNTNTDGS
-681 SSDDKPSEY
+681 
-690 KPENETLSIRGSGE
+690 LVIRGDGAIANFKE
-704 VTKFVEVKVDDKVVA
+704 VRVDGVVIDVKN
-719 PEYYTVTEGS
+719 YTVTEGS

-735 AEYLR
+735 TEYLK
-740 TLSAGNHTFEIAWT
+740 TLPAGKHTFEIAWI
-754 DGFAATYFT
+754 DGSAATYFT
-763 VARNTVEEDK
+763 VAGSTTEEDNK
-773 KPEDKKDE
+773 LEDNKVEDNTIDDKKA
-781 GNIEKDK
+781 
-788 KTEDNNVEN
+788 EDNNVEN
-797 SLSAADSN
+797 SKSDVDSN
-805 ASVKTGDT
+805 ASLKTGDT
-813 TDVRLWLLLLVS
+813 TDIRLWLILLMS
-825 TLTVMTGLMVEI
+825 ALTIMTGLTVKSKRNDCE
-837 KGEK
+837 

>member
-1 MRKVKV
+1 MHMRKVNV
-7 SISLKRLFSIIMI
+7 SNSLRKLFSIIMV

-32 IRADEPVQDGSKSN
+32 IRADEPVQDGSKNN

-51 NFEEFKKGIN
+51 SFKEFKNGIL
-61 KGYIKLANDIDFTKY
+61 KQGYIKLANDIDFSEY

-81 DSSYKGGIDLNGH
+81 DSSYRGGIDLNGH
-94 ILNFETR
+94 ILNFEKR
-101 NSRYEYGISVK
+101 YSYNSYGIGLR
-112 NKSSSGCGLFEIT
+112 NESGTGGGLFEIT

-136 VNSEGEP
+136 INSENES

-154 DMDSSAGGTTCC
+154 DMDSSAGGVTCC
-166 LSISNLNCVLE
+166 LSINNLNCVLE

-182 DNTTGGGGSCIN
+182 DNTTGGGGSCID
-194 KIGANGTLEINK
+194 KFGENGTLEINK

-214 NHWASCVWVG
+214 NYWASCVWVG
-224 IARSDNR
+224 TSRSDNR
-231 KDACLITDS
+231 NDQCLITDS

-263 NCLFENNKCDSGGTL
+263 NCLFENNECDSGGTVN
-278 SVSHY
+278 VSHY
-283 GTLEVVDTDVTGNV
+283 GTLEVVDTDITGNI
-297 CASDEED
+297 CTSDEED
-304 EYTTAGIFIDS
+304 DSTTAGICIDA

-336 NNLIFNFNGIDR
+336 NNLIFYPHGIKR
-348 FPIVLGERFDAVSKA
+348 FLIVLGEQFDEASKV
-363 GLKVSKD
+363 GLKVRKD
-370 AINYAYKVIEN
+370 AINYAYDVIEN

-386 ECFVCDHENGELYVE
+386 ESFVCDHENGELYVE
-401 AGKLYFKK
+401 DGKLCFKK

-426 VMPGHI
+426 IRPGNI

-474 ACTESGVKARK
+474 TCTESGVKARK

-559 GSVKHACDICGYI
+559 GSVKRACDICGYI

-613 DVKTIEALGH
+613 DVKAIEALGH

-631 KPATVEAAGSRHKE
+631 KPATVETAGSRHKE
-645 CTVCKAVLEKE
+645 CETCGAILEKE
-656 EIKKLEQYSILD
+656 EIKKLELPAYKIID
-668 GAGST
+668 GAEST
-673 WESKENET
+673 WTQNTNTDGS
-681 SSDDKPSEY
+681 
-690 KPENETLSIRGSGE
+690 LVIRGDGAIANFKE
-704 VTKFVEVKVDDKVVA
+704 VRVDGVVIDVKN
-719 PEYYTVTEGS
+719 YTVTEGS

-735 AEYLR
+735 TEYLK
-740 TLSAGNHTFEIAWT
+740 TLPAGKHTFEIAWI
-754 DGFAATYFT
+754 DGSAATYFT
-763 VARNTVEEDK
+763 VAGSTTEEDNK
-773 KPEDKKDE
+773 LEDNTIDDKKA
-781 GNIEKDK
+781 
-788 KTEDNNVEN
+788 EDNNVEN
-797 SLSAADSN
+797 SKSDVDSN
-805 ASVKTGDT
+805 ASLKTGDT
-813 TDVRLWLLLLVS
+813 TDIRLWLILLMS
-825 TLTVMTGLMVEI
+825 ALTIMTGLTVKSKRNDCE
-837 KGEK
+837 

>member
-1 MRKVKV
+1 MRKVNV
-7 SISLKRLFSIIMI
+7 SNSLRKLFSIIMV

-32 IRADEPVQDGSKSN
+32 IRADEPVQDGSKNN

-51 NFEEFKKGIN
+51 SFKEFKNGIL
-61 KGYIKLANDIDFTKY
+61 KQGYIKLANDIDFSEY

-81 DSSYKGGIDLNGH
+81 DSSYRGGIDLNGH
-94 ILNFETR
+94 ILNFEKR
-101 NSRYEYGISVK
+101 YSYNSYGIGLR
-112 NKSSSGCGLFEIT
+112 NESGTGGGLFEIT

-136 VNSEGEP
+136 INSENES

-154 DMDSSAGGTTCC
+154 DMDSSAGGVTCC
-166 LSISNLNCVLE
+166 LSINNLNCVLE

-182 DNTTGGGGSCIN
+182 DNTTGGGGSCID
-194 KIGANGTLEINK
+194 KFGENGTLEINK

-214 NHWASCVWVG
+214 NYWASCVWVG
-224 IARSDNR
+224 TSRSDNR
-231 KDACLITDS
+231 NDQCLITDS

-263 NCLFENNKCDSGGTL
+263 NCLFENNECDSGGTVN
-278 SVSHY
+278 VSHY
-283 GTLEVVDTDVTGNV
+283 GTLEVVDTDITGNI
-297 CASDEED
+297 CTSDEED
-304 EYTTAGIFIDS
+304 DSTTAGICIDA

-336 NNLIFNFNGIDR
+336 NNLIFYPHGIKR
-348 FPIVLGERFDAVSKA
+348 FLIVLGEQFDEASKV
-363 GLKVSKD
+363 GLKVRKD
-370 AINYAYKVIEN
+370 AINYAYDVIEN

-386 ECFVCDHENGELYVE
+386 ESFVCDHENGELYVE
-401 AGKLYFKK
+401 DGKLCFKK

-426 VMPGHI
+426 IRPGNI

-474 ACTESGVKARK
+474 TCTESGVKARK

-559 GSVKHACDICGYI
+559 GSVKRACDICGYI

-613 DVKTIEALGH
+613 DVKAIEASGH

-631 KPATVEAAGSRHKE
+631 KPATVETAGSRHKE
-645 CTVCKAVLEKE
+645 CETCGAILEKE
-656 EIKKLEQYSILD
+656 EIKKLELPAYKIID
-668 GAGST
+668 GAEST
-673 WESKENET
+673 WTQNTNTDGS
-681 SSDDKPSEY
+681 
-690 KPENETLSIRGSGE
+690 LVIRGDGAIAKFKE
-704 VTKFVEVKVDDKVVA
+704 VRVDGVVIDVKN
-719 PEYYTVTEGS
+719 YTVTEGS

-735 AEYLR
+735 TEYLK
-740 TLSAGNHTFEIAWT
+740 TLPAGKHTFEIAWT
-754 DGFAATYFT
+754 DGSAATYFT
-763 VARNTVEEDK
+763 VAGSTTEEDNK
-773 KPEDKKDE
+773 LEDNKVEDNTINDKKA
-781 GNIEKDK
+781 
-788 KTEDNNVEN
+788 EDNNVEN
-797 SLSAADSN
+797 SRSDVDSN
-805 ASVKTGDT
+805 ASLKTGDT
-813 TDVRLWLLLLVS
+813 TDIRLWLILLMS
-825 TLTVMTGLMVEI
+825 ALTIMTGLTVKSKRNDCE
-837 KGEK
+837 

>member
-1 MRKVKV
+1 MRKVNV
-7 SISLKRLFSIIMI
+7 SNSLRKLFSIIMV

-32 IRADEPVQDGSKSN
+32 IRADEPVQDGSKDN

-51 NFEEFKKGIN
+51 SFKEFKNGIL
-61 KGYIKLANDIDFTKY
+61 KQGYIKLANDIDFSEY

-81 DSSYKGGIDLNGH
+81 DSSYRGGIDLNGH
-94 ILNFETR
+94 ILNFEKR
-101 NSRYEYGISVK
+101 YSYNSYGIGLR
-112 NKSSSGCGLFEIT
+112 NESGTGGGLFEIT
-125 DSNPSAVHEGY
+125 DSNPSVVHEGY

-154 DMDSSAGGTTCC
+154 DMNNSAGGTTCC
-166 LSISNLNCVLE
+166 LSINNLNCVLD
-177 GVTFY
+177 GVTFF
-182 DNTTGGGGSCIN
+182 DNTTGGGGSCID
-194 KIGANGTLEINK
+194 KFGENGTLEINK

-214 NHWASCVWVG
+214 NYWASCVWVG
-224 IARSDNR
+224 TSSSDSRN
-231 KDACLITDS
+231 DQCLITDS

-263 NCLFENNKCDSGGTL
+263 NCLFENNECDSGGTVN
-278 SVSHY
+278 VSHY
-283 GTLEVVDTDVTGNV
+283 GTLEVVDTDITGNI
-297 CASDEED
+297 CTSDEEGD
-304 EYTTAGIFIDS
+304 STTAGICIDA

-336 NNLIFNFNGIDR
+336 NNLIFYPHGIKR
-348 FPIVLGERFDAVSKA
+348 FLIVLGEQFDEASKV
-363 GLKVSKD
+363 GLKVRKD
-370 AINYAYKVIEN
+370 AINYAYDVIEN

-386 ECFVCDHENGELYVE
+386 ESFVCDHENGELYVE
-401 AGKLYFKK
+401 DGKLCFKK

-426 VMPGHI
+426 IRPGHI

-474 ACTESGVKARK
+474 TCTESGVKARK

-519 TAGSHCLVCNTIIKA
+519 TTGSHCLVCNTIIKA

-559 GSVKHACDICGYI
+559 GSVKRACDICGYI

-613 DVKTIEALGH
+613 DVKAIEALGH

-631 KPATVEAAGSRHKE
+631 KPATVETAGSRHKE
-645 CTVCKAVLEKE
+645 CETCGAILEKE
-656 EIKKLEQYSILD
+656 EIKKLELPAYKIID
-668 GAGST
+668 GAEST
-673 WESKENET
+673 WTQNTNTDGS
-681 SSDDKPSEY
+681 
-690 KPENETLSIRGSGE
+690 LVIRGDGAIANFKE
-704 VTKFVEVKVDDKVVA
+704 VRVDGVVIDVKN
-719 PEYYTVTEGS
+719 YTVTEGS

-735 AEYLR
+735 TEYLK
-740 TLSAGNHTFEIAWT
+740 TLPAGKHTFEIAWI
-754 DGFAATYFT
+754 DGSAATYFT
-763 VARNTVEEDK
+763 VAGSTTEEDNK
-773 KPEDKKDE
+773 LEDNKVEDNTIDDKKA
-781 GNIEKDK
+781 
-788 KTEDNNVEN
+788 EDNNVEN
-797 SLSAADSN
+797 SRSDVDSN
-805 ASVKTGDT
+805 ASLKTGDT
-813 TDVRLWLLLLVS
+813 TDIRLWLILLMS
-825 TLTVMTGLMVEI
+825 ALTIMTGLTVKSKRNDCE
-837 KGEK
+837 

>member
-1 MRKVKV
+1 MHMRKVNV
-7 SISLKRLFSIIMI
+7 SNSLRKLFSIIMV

-32 IRADEPVQDGSKSN
+32 IRADEPVQDGSKNN

-51 NFEEFKKGIN
+51 SFKEFKNGIL
-61 KGYIKLANDIDFTKY
+61 KQGYIKLANDIDFSEY
-76 IYMEV
+76 IYMEM
-81 DSSYKGGIDLNGH
+81 DSSYRGGIDLNGH
-94 ILNFETR
+94 ILNFEKR
-101 NSRYEYGISVK
+101 YSYNSYGIGLR
-112 NKSSSGCGLFEIT
+112 NESGTGGGLFEIT

-136 VNSEGEP
+136 INSENES

-154 DMDSSAGGTTCC
+154 DMDSSAGGVTCC
-166 LSISNLNCVLE
+166 LSINNLNCVLE

-182 DNTTGGGGSCIN
+182 DNTTGGGGSCID
-194 KIGANGTLEINK
+194 KFGENGTLEINK

-214 NHWASCVWVG
+214 NYWASCVWVG
-224 IARSDNR
+224 TSRSDNR
-231 KDACLITDS
+231 NDQCLITDS

-263 NCLFENNKCDSGGTL
+263 NCLFENNECDSGGTVN
-278 SVSHY
+278 VSHY
-283 GTLEVVDTDVTGNV
+283 GTLEVVDTDITGNI
-297 CASDEED
+297 CTSDEED
-304 EYTTAGIFIDS
+304 DSTTAGICIDA

-336 NNLIFNFNGIDR
+336 NNLIFYPHGIKR
-348 FPIVLGERFDAVSKA
+348 FLIVLGEQFDEASKV
-363 GLKVSKD
+363 GLKVRKD
-370 AINYAYKVIEN
+370 AINYAYDVIEN

-386 ECFVCDHENGELYVE
+386 ESFVCDHENGELYVE
-401 AGKLYFKK
+401 DGKLCFKK

-426 VMPGHI
+426 IRPGNI

-447 GQEITEDIEIPAL
+447 GQEITESIEIPAL

-474 ACTESGVKARK
+474 TCTESGVKARK

-519 TAGSHCLVCNTIIKA
+519 TAGIHCLVCNTIIKA

-559 GSVKHACDICGYI
+559 GSVKRACDICGYI

-613 DVKTIEALGH
+613 DVKAIEALGH

-631 KPATVEAAGSRHKE
+631 KPATVETAGSRHKE
-645 CTVCKAVLEKE
+645 CETCGAILEKE
-656 EIKKLEQYSILD
+656 EIKKLELPAYKIID
-668 GAGST
+668 GAEST
-673 WESKENET
+673 WTQNTNTDGS
-681 SSDDKPSEY
+681 
-690 KPENETLSIRGSGE
+690 LVIRGDGAIAKFKE
-704 VTKFVEVKVDDKVVA
+704 VRVDGVVIDVKN
-719 PEYYTVTEGS
+719 YTVTEGS

-735 AEYLR
+735 TEYLK
-740 TLSAGNHTFEIAWT
+740 TLPAGKHTFEIAWT
-754 DGFAATYFT
+754 DGSAATYFT
-763 VARNTVEEDK
+763 VAGSTTEEDNK
-773 KPEDKKDE
+773 LEDNKVEDNTIDDKKA
-781 GNIEKDK
+781 
-788 KTEDNNVEN
+788 EDNNVEN
-797 SLSAADSN
+797 SRSDVDSN
-805 ASVKTGDT
+805 ASLKTGDT
-813 TDVRLWLLLLVS
+813 TDIRLWLILLMS
-825 TLTVMTGLMVEI
+825 ALTIMTGLTVKSKRNDCE
-837 KGEK
+837 

>member
-1 MRKVKV
+1 MRKVNV
-7 SISLKRLFSIIMI
+7 SNSLRKLFSIIMV

-32 IRADEPVQDGSKSN
+32 IRADEPVQDGSKNN

-51 NFEEFKKGIN
+51 SFKEFKNGIL
-61 KGYIKLANDIDFTKY
+61 KQGYIKLANDIDFSEY

-81 DSSYKGGIDLNGH
+81 DSSYRGGIDLNGH
-94 ILNFETR
+94 ILNFEKR
-101 NSRYEYGISVK
+101 YIYNSYGIGLR
-112 NKSSSGCGLFEIT
+112 NESGTGGGLFEIT

-136 VNSEGEP
+136 INSENES

-154 DMDSSAGGTTCC
+154 DMDSSAGGVTCC
-166 LSISNLNCVLE
+166 LSINNLNCVLE

-182 DNTTGGGGSCIN
+182 DNTTGGGGSCID
-194 KIGANGTLEINK
+194 KFGENGTLEINK

-214 NHWASCVWVG
+214 NYWASCVWVG
-224 IARSDNR
+224 TSRSDNR
-231 KDACLITDS
+231 NDQCLITDS

-263 NCLFENNKCDSGGTL
+263 NCLFENNECDSGGTVN
-278 SVSHY
+278 VSHY
-283 GTLEVVDTDVTGNV
+283 GTLEVVDTDITGNI
-297 CASDEED
+297 CTSDEED
-304 EYTTAGIFIDS
+304 DSTTAGICIDA

-336 NNLIFNFNGIDR
+336 NNLIFYPHGIKR
-348 FPIVLGERFDAVSKA
+348 FLIVLGEQFDEASKV
-363 GLKVSKD
+363 GLKVRKD
-370 AINYAYKVIEN
+370 AINYAYDVIEN

-386 ECFVCDHENGELYVE
+386 ESFVCDHENGELYVE
-401 AGKLYFKK
+401 DGKLCFKK

-426 VMPGHI
+426 IRPGNI

-474 ACTESGVKARK
+474 TCTESGVKARK

-559 GSVKHACDICGYI
+559 GSVKRACDICGYI

-613 DVKTIEALGH
+613 DVKAIEALGH

-631 KPATVEAAGSRHKE
+631 KPATVETAGSRHKE
-645 CTVCKAVLEKE
+645 CETCGAILEKE
-656 EIKKLEQYSILD
+656 EIKKLELPAYKIID
-668 GAGST
+668 GAEST
-673 WESKENET
+673 WTQNTNTDGS
-681 SSDDKPSEY
+681 
-690 KPENETLSIRGSGE
+690 LVIRGDGAIAKFKE
-704 VTKFVEVKVDDKVVA
+704 VRVDGVVIDVKN
-719 PEYYTVTEGS
+719 YTVTEGS

-735 AEYLR
+735 TEYLK
-740 TLSAGNHTFEIAWT
+740 TLPAGKHTFEIAWT
-754 DGFAATYFT
+754 DGSAATYFT
-763 VARNTVEEDK
+763 VAGSTTEEDNK
-773 KPEDKKDE
+773 LEDNKVEDNTIDDKKA
-781 GNIEKDK
+781 
-788 KTEDNNVEN
+788 EDNNVEN
-797 SLSAADSN
+797 SRSDVDSN
-805 ASVKTGDT
+805 ASLKTGDT
-813 TDVRLWLLLLVS
+813 TDIRLWLILLMS
-825 TLTVMTGLMVEI
+825 ALTIMTGLTVKSKRNDCE
-837 KGEK
+837 

>member
-1 MRKVKV
+1 MRKVNV
-7 SISLKRLFSIIMI
+7 SNSLRKLFSIIMV

-32 IRADEPVQDGSKSN
+32 IRADEPVQDGSKNN

-51 NFEEFKKGIN
+51 SFKEFKNGIL
-61 KGYIKLANDIDFTKY
+61 KQGYIKLANDIDFSEY

-81 DSSYKGGIDLNGH
+81 DSSYRGGIDLNGH
-94 ILNFETR
+94 ILNFEKR
-101 NSRYEYGISVK
+101 YSYNSYGIGLR
-112 NKSSSGCGLFEIT
+112 NESGTGGGLFEIT

-136 VNSEGEP
+136 INSENES

-154 DMDSSAGGTTCC
+154 DMDSSAGGVTCC
-166 LSISNLNCVLE
+166 LSINNLNCVLE

-182 DNTTGGGGSCIN
+182 DNTTGGGGSCID
-194 KIGANGTLEINK
+194 KFGENGTLEINK

-214 NHWASCVWVG
+214 NYWASCVWVG
-224 IARSDNR
+224 TSRSDNR
-231 KDACLITDS
+231 NDQCLITDS

-263 NCLFENNKCDSGGTL
+263 NCLFENNECDSGGTVN
-278 SVSHY
+278 VSHY
-283 GTLEVVDTDVTGNV
+283 GTLEVVDTDITGNI
-297 CASDEED
+297 CTSDEED
-304 EYTTAGIFIDS
+304 DSTTAGICIDV

-336 NNLIFNFNGIDR
+336 NNLIFYPHGIKR
-348 FPIVLGERFDAVSKA
+348 FLIVLGEQFDEASKV
-363 GLKVSKD
+363 GLKVRKD
-370 AINYAYKVIEN
+370 AINYAYDVIEN

-386 ECFVCDHENGELYVE
+386 ESFVCDHENGELYVE
-401 AGKLYFKK
+401 DGKLCFKK

-426 VMPGHI
+426 IRPGNI

-474 ACTESGVKARK
+474 TCTESGVKARK

-559 GSVKHACDICGYI
+559 GSVKRACDICGYI

-601 KSIHCRNCREVK
+601 KSIHCRNCEEVK
-613 DVKTIEALGH
+613 DSKVIEASGH

-631 KPATVEAAGSRHKE
+631 KPATVETAGSRHKE
-645 CTVCKAVLEKE
+645 CETCGAILEKE
-656 EIKKLEQYSILD
+656 EIKKLELPAYKIID
-668 GAGST
+668 GAEST
-673 WESKENET
+673 WTQNTNTDGS
-681 SSDDKPSEY
+681 
-690 KPENETLSIRGSGE
+690 LVIRGDGAIAKFKE
-704 VTKFVEVKVDDKVVA
+704 VRVDGVVIDVKN
-719 PEYYTVTEGS
+719 YTVTEGS

-735 AEYLR
+735 TEYLK
-740 TLSAGNHTFEIAWT
+740 TLPAGKHTFEIAWT
-754 DGFAATYFT
+754 DGSAATYFT
-763 VARNTVEEDK
+763 VAGSTTEENNKLEDNKVEDNTINDK
-773 KPEDKKDE
+773 KA
-781 GNIEKDK
+781 
-788 KTEDNNVEN
+788 EDNNVEN
-797 SLSAADSN
+797 SRSDVDSN
-805 ASVKTGDT
+805 ASLKTGDT
-813 TDVRLWLLLLVS
+813 TDIRLWLILLMS
-825 TLTVMTGLMVEI
+825 ALTIMTGLTVKSKRNDCE
-837 KGEK
+837 

>member
-1 MRKVKV
+1 M
-7 SISLKRLFSIIMI
+7 
-20 SIFIIAAMPVDY
+20 
-32 IRADEPVQDGSKSN
+32 
-46 PYIVT
+46 
-51 NFEEFKKGIN
+51 NFEKR
-61 KGYIKLANDIDFTKY
+61 Y
-76 IYMEV
+76 
-81 DSSYKGGIDLNGH
+81 SY
-94 ILNFETR
+94 
-101 NSRYEYGISVK
+101 NSYGIGLR
-112 NKSSSGCGLFEIT
+112 NESGTGGGLFEIT

-136 VNSEGEP
+136 INSENES

-154 DMDSSAGGTTCC
+154 DMDSSAGGVTCC
-166 LSISNLNCVLE
+166 LSINNLNCVLD

-182 DNTTGGGGSCIN
+182 DNTTGGGGSCID
-194 KIGANGTLEINK
+194 KFGENGTLEINK

-214 NHWASCVWVG
+214 NYWASCVWVG
-224 IARSDNR
+224 TSRSDNR
-231 KDACLITDS
+231 NDQCLITDS

-263 NCLFENNKCDSGGTL
+263 NCLFENNECDSGGTVN
-278 SVSHY
+278 VSHY
-283 GTLEVVDTDVTGNV
+283 GTLEVVDTDITGNI
-297 CASDEED
+297 CTSDEED
-304 EYTTAGIFIDS
+304 DSTTAGICIDA

-336 NNLIFNFNGIDR
+336 NNLIFYPHGIKR
-348 FPIVLGERFDAVSKA
+348 FLIVLGEQFDEASKV
-363 GLKVSKD
+363 GLKVRKD
-370 AINYAYKVIEN
+370 AINYAYDVIEN

-386 ECFVCDHENGELYVE
+386 ESFVCDHENGELYVE
-401 AGKLYFKK
+401 DGKLCFKK

-426 VMPGHI
+426 IRPGNI

-474 ACTESGVKARK
+474 TCTESGVKARK

-559 GSVKHACDICGYI
+559 GSVKRACDICGYI

-613 DVKTIEALGH
+613 DVKAIEALGH

-631 KPATVEAAGSRHKE
+631 KPATVETAGSRHKE
-645 CTVCKAVLEKE
+645 CETCGAILEKE
-656 EIKKLEQYSILD
+656 EIKKLELPAYKIID
-668 GAGST
+668 GAEST
-673 WESKENET
+673 WTQNTNTDGS
-681 SSDDKPSEY
+681 
-690 KPENETLSIRGSGE
+690 LVIRGDGAIAKFKE
-704 VTKFVEVKVDDKVVA
+704 VRVDGVVIDVKN
-719 PEYYTVTEGS
+719 YTVTEGS

-735 AEYLR
+735 TEYLK
-740 TLSAGNHTFEIAWT
+740 TLPAGKHTFEIAWT
-754 DGFAATYFT
+754 DGSAATYFT
-763 VARNTVEEDK
+763 VAGSTTEEDNK
-773 KPEDKKDE
+773 LEDNKVEDNTIDDKKA
-781 GNIEKDK
+781 
-788 KTEDNNVEN
+788 EDNNVEN
-797 SLSAADSN
+797 SRSDVDSN
-805 ASVKTGDT
+805 ASLKTGDT
-813 TDVRLWLLLLVS
+813 TDIRLWLILLMS
-825 TLTVMTGLMVEI
+825 ALTIMTGLTVKSKRNDCE
-837 KGEK
+837 

>member
-1 MRKVKV
+1 MRKVNV
-7 SISLKRLFSIIMI
+7 SNSLRKLFSMIMA
-20 SIFIIAAMPVDY
+20 SIFIIAAMPADY
-32 IRADEPVQDGSKSN
+32 IRADEPVQDGSKNN

-51 NFEEFKKGIN
+51 NFKEFQNGISK
-61 KGYIKLANDIDFTKY
+61 KGYIKLAKDIDFTQY

-94 ILNFETR
+94 ILNFEK
-101 NSRYEYGISVK
+101 RYNYYSYGIAIR
-112 NKSSSGCGLFEIT
+112 NTSSTGGLFEIT
-125 DSNPSAVHEGY
+125 DSNPSVVHEGY
-136 VNSEGEP
+136 VNSENEP

-154 DMDSSAGGTTCC
+154 NMNSSAGGSTSC
-166 LSISNLNCVLE
+166 LSINNLNCVLD
-177 GVTFY
+177 GVTFF
-182 DNTTGGGGSCIN
+182 DNTTGGGGSCID
-194 KIGANGTLEINK
+194 KFGENGTLEINK

-214 NHWASCVWVG
+214 NYWASCVWVG
-224 IARSDNR
+224 TSRSDSRN
-231 KDACLITDS
+231 DQCLITDS

-263 NCLFENNKCDSGGTL
+263 NCLFENNECDSGGT
-278 SVSHY
+278 VNISHY
-283 GTLEVVDTDVTGNV
+283 GTLEVVDTDITGNI
-297 CASDEED
+297 CTSDEED
-304 EYTTAGIFIDS
+304 DSTTAGICIDA

-336 NNLIFNFNGIDR
+336 NNLIFYPHGIKR
-348 FPIVLGERFDAVSKA
+348 FLIVLGEQFDEASKV
-363 GLKVSKD
+363 GLKVRKD
-370 AINYAYKVIEN
+370 AINYAYDVIEN

-386 ECFVCDHENGELYVE
+386 ESFVCDHENGELYVE
-401 AGKLYFKK
+401 DGKLCFKK

-426 VMPGHI
+426 IRPGNI

-474 ACTESGVKARK
+474 TCTESGVKARK

-519 TAGSHCLVCNTIIKA
+519 TAGIHCLVCNTIIKA

-559 GSVKHACDICGYI
+559 GSVKRACDICGYI

-613 DVKTIEALGH
+613 DVKAIEALGH

-631 KPATVEAAGSRHKE
+631 KPATVETAGSRHKE
-645 CTVCKAVLEKE
+645 CETCGAILEKE
-656 EIKKLEQYSILD
+656 EIKKLELPAYKIID
-668 GAGST
+668 GAEST
-673 WESKENET
+673 WTQNTNTDGS
-681 SSDDKPSEY
+681 
-690 KPENETLSIRGSGE
+690 LVIRGDGAIAKFKE
-704 VTKFVEVKVDDKVVA
+704 VRVDGVVIDVKN
-719 PEYYTVTEGS
+719 YTVTEGS

-735 AEYLR
+735 TEYLK
-740 TLSAGNHTFEIAWT
+740 TLPAGKHTFEIAWT
-754 DGFAATYFT
+754 DGSAATYFT
-763 VARNTVEEDK
+763 VAGSTTEEDNK
-773 KPEDKKDE
+773 LEDNKVEDNTIDDKKA
-781 GNIEKDK
+781 
-788 KTEDNNVEN
+788 EDNNVEN
-797 SLSAADSN
+797 SRSDVDSN
-805 ASVKTGDT
+805 ASLKTGDT
-813 TDVRLWLLLLVS
+813 TDIRLWLILLMS
-825 TLTVMTGLMVEI
+825 ALTIMTGLTVKSKRNDCE
-837 KGEK
+837 

>member
-1 MRKVKV
+1 MRKVNV
-7 SISLKRLFSIIMI
+7 SNSLRKLFSMIMV

-32 IRADEPVQDGSKSN
+32 IRADEPVQDGSKNN

-51 NFEEFKKGIN
+51 NFKEFQNGIMK
-61 KGYIKLANDIDFTKY
+61 KGYIKLANDIDFSEY

-81 DSSYKGGIDLNGH
+81 DSSYRGGIDLNGH
-94 ILNFETR
+94 ILNFEK
-101 NSRYEYGISVK
+101 RYSYYSYGIGLR
-112 NKSSSGCGLFEIT
+112 NKSGTGGGLFEIT

-136 VNSEGEP
+136 VNSENEP

-154 DMDSSAGGTTCC
+154 NMNSSAGGSTSC
-166 LSISNLNCVLE
+166 LSINNLNCVLD
-177 GVTFY
+177 GVTFF
-182 DNTTGGGGSCIN
+182 DNTTGGGGSCID
-194 KIGANGTLEINK
+194 KSGENGTLEINK

-214 NHWASCVWVG
+214 NYWASCVWVG
-224 IARSDNR
+224 TSRSDSRN
-231 KDACLITDS
+231 DQCLITDS

-263 NCLFENNKCDSGGTL
+263 NCLFENNECDSGGTVN
-278 SVSHY
+278 VSHY
-283 GTLEVVDTDVTGNV
+283 GTLEVVDTDITGNI
-297 CASDEED
+297 CTSDEED
-304 EYTTAGIFIDS
+304 DSTTAGICIDA

-336 NNLIFNFNGIDR
+336 NNLIFYPHGIKR
-348 FPIVLGERFDAVSKA
+348 FLIVLGEQFDEASKV
-363 GLKVSKD
+363 GLKVRKD
-370 AINYAYKVIEN
+370 AINYAYDVIEN

-386 ECFVCDHENGELYVE
+386 ESFVCDHENGELYVE
-401 AGKLYFKK
+401 DGKLCFKK

-426 VMPGHI
+426 IRPGNI

-474 ACTESGVKARK
+474 TCTESGVKARK

-559 GSVKHACDICGYI
+559 GSVKRACDICGYI

-613 DVKTIEALGH
+613 DVKAIEALGH

-631 KPATVEAAGSRHKE
+631 KPATVETAGSRHKE
-645 CTVCKAVLEKE
+645 CETCGAILEKE
-656 EIKKLEQYSILD
+656 EIKKLELPAYKIID
-668 GAGST
+668 GAEST
-673 WESKENET
+673 WTQNTNTDGS
-681 SSDDKPSEY
+681 
-690 KPENETLSIRGSGE
+690 LVIRGDGAIANFKE
-704 VTKFVEVKVDDKVVA
+704 VRVDGVVIDVKN
-719 PEYYTVTEGS
+719 YTVTEGS

-735 AEYLR
+735 TEYLK
-740 TLSAGNHTFEIAWT
+740 TLPAGKHTFEIAWI
-754 DGFAATYFT
+754 DGSAATYFT
-763 VARNTVEEDK
+763 VAGSTTEEDNK
-773 KPEDKKDE
+773 LEDNKVEDNTIDDKKA
-781 GNIEKDK
+781 
-788 KTEDNNVEN
+788 EDNNVEN
-797 SLSAADSN
+797 SKSDVDSN
-805 ASVKTGDT
+805 ASLKTGDT
-813 TDVRLWLLLLVS
+813 TDIRLWLILLMS
-825 TLTVMTGLMVEI
+825 ALTIMTGLTVKSKRNDCE
-837 KGEK
+837 

>member
-1 MRKVKV
+1 MRKVNV
-7 SISLKRLFSIIMI
+7 SNSLRKLFSIIMV

-32 IRADEPVQDGSKSN
+32 IRADEPVQDGSKNN

-51 NFEEFKKGIN
+51 SFKEFKNGIL
-61 KGYIKLANDIDFTKY
+61 KQGYIKLANDIDFSEY

-81 DSSYKGGIDLNGH
+81 DSSYRGGIDLNGH
-94 ILNFETR
+94 ILNFEKR
-101 NSRYEYGISVK
+101 YSYNSYGIGLR
-112 NKSSSGCGLFEIT
+112 NESGTGGGLFEIT

-136 VNSEGEP
+136 INSENES

-154 DMDSSAGGTTCC
+154 DMDSSAGGVTCC
-166 LSISNLNCVLE
+166 LSINNLNCVLE

-182 DNTTGGGGSCIN
+182 DNTTGGGGSCID
-194 KIGANGTLEINK
+194 KFGENGTLEINK

-214 NHWASCVWVG
+214 NYWASCVWVG
-224 IARSDNR
+224 TSRSDNR
-231 KDACLITDS
+231 NDQCLITDS

-263 NCLFENNKCDSGGTL
+263 NCLFENNECDSGGTVN
-278 SVSHY
+278 VSHY
-283 GTLEVVDTDVTGNV
+283 GTLEVVDTDITGNI
-297 CASDEED
+297 CTSDEED
-304 EYTTAGIFIDS
+304 DSTTAGICIDA

-336 NNLIFNFNGIDR
+336 NNLIFYPHGIKR
-348 FPIVLGERFDAVSKA
+348 FLIVLGEQFDEASKV
-363 GLKVSKD
+363 GLKVRKD
-370 AINYAYKVIEN
+370 AINYAYDVIEN

-386 ECFVCDHENGELYVE
+386 ESFVCDHENGELYVE
-401 AGKLYFKK
+401 DGKLCFKK

-426 VMPGHI
+426 IRPGNI

-559 GSVKHACDICGYI
+559 GSVKRACDICGYI

-613 DVKTIEALGH
+613 DVKAIEALGH

-631 KPATVEAAGSRHKE
+631 KPATVETAGSRHKE
-645 CTVCKAVLEKE
+645 CETCGAILEKE
-656 EIKKLEQYSILD
+656 EIKKLELPAYKIID
-668 GAGST
+668 GAEST
-673 WESKENET
+673 WTQNTNTDGS
-681 SSDDKPSEY
+681 
-690 KPENETLSIRGSGE
+690 LVIRGDGAIANFKE
-704 VTKFVEVKVDDKVVA
+704 VRVDGVVIDVKN
-719 PEYYTVTEGS
+719 YTVTEGS

-735 AEYLR
+735 TEYLK
-740 TLSAGNHTFEIAWT
+740 TLPAGKHTFEIAWI
-754 DGFAATYFT
+754 DGSAATYFT
-763 VARNTVEEDK
+763 VAGSTTEEDNK
-773 KPEDKKDE
+773 LEDNKVEDNTIDDKKA
-781 GNIEKDK
+781 
-788 KTEDNNVEN
+788 EDNNVEN
-797 SLSAADSN
+797 SKSDVDSN
-805 ASVKTGDT
+805 ASLKTGDT
-813 TDVRLWLLLLVS
+813 TDIRLWLILLMS
-825 TLTVMTGLMVEI
+825 ALTIMTGLTVKSKRNDCE
-837 KGEK
+837 

>member
-1 MRKVKV
+1 MRKVNV
-7 SISLKRLFSIIMI
+7 SNSLRKLFSIIMV

-32 IRADEPVQDGSKSN
+32 IRADEPVQDGSKNN

-51 NFEEFKKGIN
+51 SFKEFKNGIL
-61 KGYIKLANDIDFTKY
+61 KQGYIKLANDIDFSEY

-81 DSSYKGGIDLNGH
+81 DSSYRGGIDLNGH
-94 ILNFETR
+94 ILNFEKR
-101 NSRYEYGISVK
+101 YSYNSYGIGLR
-112 NKSSSGCGLFEIT
+112 NESGTGGGLFEIT

-136 VNSEGEP
+136 INSENES

-154 DMDSSAGGTTCC
+154 DMDSSAGGVTCC
-166 LSISNLNCVLE
+166 LSINNLNCVLE

-182 DNTTGGGGSCIN
+182 DNTTGGGGSCID
-194 KIGANGTLEINK
+194 KFGENGTLEINK

-214 NHWASCVWVG
+214 NYWASCVWVG
-224 IARSDNR
+224 TSRSDNR
-231 KDACLITDS
+231 NDQCLITDS

-263 NCLFENNKCDSGGTL
+263 NCLFENNECDSGGTVN
-278 SVSHY
+278 VSHY
-283 GTLEVVDTDVTGNV
+283 GTLEVVDTDITGNI
-297 CASDEED
+297 CTSDEED
-304 EYTTAGIFIDS
+304 DSTTAGICIDA

-336 NNLIFNFNGIDR
+336 NNLIFYPHGIKR
-348 FPIVLGERFDAVSKA
+348 FLIVLGEQFDEASKV
-363 GLKVSKD
+363 GLKVRKD
-370 AINYAYKVIEN
+370 AINYAYDVIEN

-386 ECFVCDHENGELYVE
+386 ESFVCDHENGELYVE
-401 AGKLYFKK
+401 DGKLCFKK

-426 VMPGHI
+426 IRPGNI

-474 ACTESGVKARK
+474 TCTESGVKARK
-485 CSRCKE
+485 CSRCRE

-559 GSVKHACDICGYI
+559 GSVKRACDICGYI

-613 DVKTIEALGH
+613 DVKAIEALGH

-631 KPATVEAAGSRHKE
+631 KPATVETAGSRHKE
-645 CTVCKAVLEKE
+645 CETCGAILEKE
-656 EIKKLEQYSILD
+656 EIKKLELPAYKIID
-668 GAGST
+668 GAEST
-673 WESKENET
+673 WTQNTNTDGS
-681 SSDDKPSEY
+681 
-690 KPENETLSIRGSGE
+690 LVIRGDGAIANFKE
-704 VTKFVEVKVDDKVVA
+704 VRVDGVVIDVKN
-719 PEYYTVTEGS
+719 YTVTEGS

-735 AEYLR
+735 TEYLK
-740 TLSAGNHTFEIAWT
+740 TLPAGKHTFEIAWI
-754 DGFAATYFT
+754 DGSAATYFT
-763 VARNTVEEDK
+763 VAGSTTEEDNK
-773 KPEDKKDE
+773 LEDNKVEDNTIDDKKA
-781 GNIEKDK
+781 
-788 KTEDNNVEN
+788 EDNNVEN
-797 SLSAADSN
+797 SKSDVDSN
-805 ASVKTGDT
+805 ASLKTGDT
-813 TDVRLWLLLLVS
+813 TDIRLWLILLMS
-825 TLTVMTGLMVEI
+825 ALTIMTGLTVKSKRNDCE
-837 KGEK
+837 

>member
-1 MRKVKV
+1 MRKVNV
-7 SISLKRLFSIIMI
+7 SNSLRKLFSIIMV

-51 NFEEFKKGIN
+51 NFKEFQNGISK
-61 KGYIKLANDIDFTKY
+61 KGYIKLAKDIDFTQY

-94 ILNFETR
+94 ILNFEK
-101 NSRYEYGISVK
+101 RYNYYSYGIAIR
-112 NKSSSGCGLFEIT
+112 NTSSTGGLFEIT

-154 DMDSSAGGTTCC
+154 DMNSSAGGTTCC
-166 LSISNLNCVLE
+166 LSINNLNCVLD
-177 GVTFY
+177 GVTFF
-182 DNTTGGGGSCIN
+182 DNTTGGGGSCID
-194 KIGANGTLEINK
+194 KSGENGTLEINK

-214 NHWASCVWVG
+214 NYWASCVWVG
-224 IARSDNR
+224 TSRSDSRN
-231 KDACLITDS
+231 DQCLITDS

-263 NCLFENNKCDSGGTL
+263 NCLFENNECDSGGTVN
-278 SVSHY
+278 VSHY
-283 GTLEVVDTDVTGNV
+283 GTLEVVDTDITGNI
-297 CASDEED
+297 CTSDEED
-304 EYTTAGIFIDS
+304 DSTTAGICIDV

-336 NNLIFNFNGIDR
+336 NNLIFYPHGIDR
-348 FPIVLGERFDAVSKA
+348 FLIVLGEQFDAASKV
-363 GLKVSKD
+363 GLKVRKD
-370 AINYAYKVIEN
+370 AINYAYDVIEN

-386 ECFVCDHENGELYVE
+386 ESFVCDHENGELYVE
-401 AGKLYFKK
+401 DGKLCFKK

-426 VMPGHI
+426 IRPGNI

-474 ACTESGVKARK
+474 TCTESGVKARK
-485 CSRCKE
+485 CSRYKE

-559 GSVKHACDICGYI
+559 GSVKRACDICGYI

-613 DVKTIEALGH
+613 DVKAIEALGH

-631 KPATVEAAGSRHKE
+631 KPATVETAGSRHKE
-645 CTVCKAVLEKE
+645 CETCGAILEKE
-656 EIKKLEQYSILD
+656 EIKKLELPAYKIID
-668 GAGST
+668 GAEST
-673 WESKENET
+673 WTQNTNTDGS
-681 SSDDKPSEY
+681 
-690 KPENETLSIRGSGE
+690 LVIRGDGAIAKFKE
-704 VTKFVEVKVDDKVVA
+704 VRVDGVVIDVKN
-719 PEYYTVTEGS
+719 YTVTEGS

-735 AEYLR
+735 TEYLK
-740 TLSAGNHTFEIAWT
+740 TLPAGKHTFEIAWT
-754 DGFAATYFT
+754 DGSAATYFT
-763 VARNTVEEDK
+763 VAGSTTEEDNK
-773 KPEDKKDE
+773 LEDNKVEDNTINDKKA
-781 GNIEKDK
+781 
-788 KTEDNNVEN
+788 EDNNVEN
-797 SLSAADSN
+797 SRSDVDSN
-805 ASVKTGDT
+805 ASLKTGDT
-813 TDVRLWLLLLVS
+813 TDIRLWLILLMS
-825 TLTVMTGLMVEI
+825 ALTIMTGLTVKSKRNDCE
-837 KGEK
+837 

>member
-1 MRKVKV
+1 MHMRKVNV
-7 SISLKRLFSIIMI
+7 SNSLRKLFSIIMV

-32 IRADEPVQDGSKSN
+32 IRADEPVQDGSKNN

-51 NFEEFKKGIN
+51 SFKEFKNGIL
-61 KGYIKLANDIDFTKY
+61 KQGYIKLANDIDFSEY

-81 DSSYKGGIDLNGH
+81 DSSYRGGIDLNGH
-94 ILNFETR
+94 ILNFEKR
-101 NSRYEYGISVK
+101 YSYNSYGIGLR
-112 NKSSSGCGLFEIT
+112 NESGTGGGLFEIT

-136 VNSEGEP
+136 INSENES

-154 DMDSSAGGTTCC
+154 DMDSSAGGVTCC
-166 LSISNLNCVLE
+166 LSINNLNCVLE

-182 DNTTGGGGSCIN
+182 DNTTGGGGSCID
-194 KIGANGTLEINK
+194 KFGENGTLEINK

-214 NHWASCVWVG
+214 NYWASCVWVG
-224 IARSDNR
+224 TSRSDNR
-231 KDACLITDS
+231 NDQCLITDS

-263 NCLFENNKCDSGGTL
+263 NCLFENNECDSGGTVN
-278 SVSHY
+278 VSHY
-283 GTLEVVDTDVTGNV
+283 GTLEVVDTDITGNI
-297 CASDEED
+297 CTSDEED
-304 EYTTAGIFIDS
+304 DSTTAGICIDA

-336 NNLIFNFNGIDR
+336 NNLIFYPHGIKR
-348 FPIVLGERFDAVSKA
+348 FLIVLGEQFDEASKV
-363 GLKVSKD
+363 GLKVRKD
-370 AINYAYKVIEN
+370 AINYAYDVIEN

-386 ECFVCDHENGELYVE
+386 ESFVCDHENGELYVE
-401 AGKLYFKK
+401 DGKLCFKK

-426 VMPGHI
+426 IRPGNI

-474 ACTESGVKARK
+474 TCTESGVKARK

-559 GSVKHACDICGYI
+559 GSVKRACDICGYI

-601 KSIHCRNCREVK
+601 KSIHCRNCEEVK
-613 DVKTIEALGH
+613 DSKVIEASGH

-631 KPATVEAAGSRHKE
+631 KPATVETAGSRHKE
-645 CTVCKAVLEKE
+645 CETCGAILEKE
-656 EIKKLEQYSILD
+656 EIKKLELPAYKIID
-668 GAGST
+668 GAEST
-673 WESKENET
+673 WTQNTNTDGS
-681 SSDDKPSEY
+681 
-690 KPENETLSIRGSGE
+690 LVIRGDGAIAKFKE
-704 VTKFVEVKVDDKVVA
+704 VRVDGVVIDVKN
-719 PEYYTVTEGS
+719 YTVTEGS

-735 AEYLR
+735 TEYLK
-740 TLSAGNHTFEIAWT
+740 TLPAGKHTFEIAWI
-754 DGFAATYFT
+754 DGSAATYFT
-763 VARNTVEEDK
+763 VAGSTTEEDNK
-773 KPEDKKDE
+773 VEDNTIDDKKA
-781 GNIEKDK
+781 
-788 KTEDNNVEN
+788 EDNNVEN
-797 SLSAADSN
+797 SRSDVDSN
-805 ASVKTGDT
+805 ASLKTGDT
-813 TDVRLWLLLLVS
+813 TDIRLWLILLMS
-825 TLTVMTGLMVEI
+825 ALTIMTGLTVKSKRNDCE
-837 KGEK
+837 

>member
-1 MRKVKV
+1 MHMRKVNV
-7 SISLKRLFSIIMI
+7 SNSLRKLFSIIMV
-20 SIFIIAAMPVDY
+20 SIFIIAAMPADY
-32 IRADEPVQDGSKSN
+32 IRADEPVQDGSKNN

-51 NFEEFKKGIN
+51 NFKEFQNGISK
-61 KGYIKLANDIDFTKY
+61 KGYIKLAKDIDFTQY

-94 ILNFETR
+94 ILNFEK
-101 NSRYEYGISVK
+101 RYNYYSYGIAIR
-112 NKSSSGCGLFEIT
+112 NTSSTGGLFEIT

-154 DMDSSAGGTTCC
+154 DMNSSAGGTTCC
-166 LSISNLNCVLE
+166 LSINNLNCVLD
-177 GVTFY
+177 GVTFF
-182 DNTTGGGGSCIN
+182 DNTTGGGGSCID
-194 KIGANGTLEINK
+194 KSGENGTLEINK

-214 NHWASCVWVG
+214 NYWASCVWVG
-224 IARSDNR
+224 TSRSDNR
-231 KDACLITDS
+231 NDQCLITDS

-263 NCLFENNKCDSGGTL
+263 NCLFENNECDSGGTVN
-278 SVSHY
+278 VSHY
-283 GTLEVVDTDVTGNV
+283 GTLEVVDTDITGNI
-297 CASDEED
+297 CTADEED
-304 EYTTAGIFIDS
+304 DSTTAGICIDA

-336 NNLIFNFNGIDR
+336 NNLIFYPHGIKR
-348 FPIVLGERFDAVSKA
+348 FLIVLGEQFDAASKV
-363 GLKVSKD
+363 GLKVRKD
-370 AINYAYKVIEN
+370 AINYAYDVIEN

-401 AGKLYFKK
+401 DGKLYFKK
-409 RHIHKKDL
+409 RHIHKKDQ

-439 CDKLLDKD
+439 CDKRLDKD

-559 GSVKHACDICGYI
+559 GSVKRACDICGYI

-613 DVKTIEALGH
+613 DVKAIEALGH

-645 CTVCKAVLEKE
+645 CETCGAILEKE
-656 EIKKLEQYSILD
+656 EIKKLELPAYKIID
-668 GAGST
+668 GAEST
-673 WESKENET
+673 WTQNTNTDGS
-681 SSDDKPSEY
+681 
-690 KPENETLSIRGSGE
+690 LVIRGDGAIAKFKE
-704 VTKFVEVKVDDKVVA
+704 VRVDGVVIDVKN
-719 PEYYTVTEGS
+719 YTVTEGS

-735 AEYLR
+735 TEYLK
-740 TLSAGNHTFEIAWT
+740 TLPAGKHTFEIAWT
-754 DGFAATYFT
+754 DGSAATYFT
-763 VARNTVEEDK
+763 VAGSTTEEDNK
-773 KPEDKKDE
+773 LEDNKVEDNTIDDKKA
-781 GNIEKDK
+781 
-788 KTEDNNVEN
+788 EDNNVEN
-797 SLSAADSN
+797 SRSDVDSN
-805 ASVKTGDT
+805 ASLKTGDT
-813 TDVRLWLLLLVS
+813 TDIRLWLILLMS
-825 TLTVMTGLMVEI
+825 ALTIMTGLTVKSKRNDCE
-837 KGEK
+837 

>member
-81 DSSYKGGIDLNGH
+81 DSTYKGGIDLNGH
-94 ILNFETR
+94 ILNFEK
-101 NSRYEYGISVK
+101 RYSYYSYGIGLR
-112 NKSSSGCGLFEIT
+112 NESGAGGGLFEIT
-125 DSNPSAVHEGY
+125 DSNPSVVHEGY

-154 DMDSSAGGTTCC
+154 DMASSAGGSTSC
-166 LSISNLNCVLE
+166 LSINNLNCVLN
-177 GVTFY
+177 GVTFF
-182 DNTTGGGGSCIN
+182 DNTTGGGGSCID
-194 KIGANGTLEINK
+194 KFGENGTLEINK

-214 NHWASCVWVG
+214 NYWASCVWVG
-224 IARSDNR
+224 TGREGRNDQ
-231 KDACLITDS
+231 CLITDS

-263 NCLFENNKCDSGGTL
+263 NCLFENNECYSGGTV

-283 GTLEVVDTDVTGNV
+283 GTLEVADTDITGNI
-297 CASDEED
+297 CTSDEED
-304 EYTTAGIFIDS
+304 EYTTAGICIDV

-336 NNLIFNFNGIDR
+336 NNLIFYPHGIDR
-348 FPIVLGERFDAVSKA
+348 FLIVLGERFDAASKV
-363 GLKVSKD
+363 GLKVRKD
-370 AINYAYKVIEN
+370 AINYAYDVIEN

-386 ECFVCDHENGELYVE
+386 ESFVCDHENGELYVE
-401 AGKLYFKK
+401 DGKLYFKK
-409 RHIHKKDL
+409 RHIHKKDQ

-426 VMPGHI
+426 VIPGHI

-439 CDKLLDKD
+439 CDKLLDEEGK
-447 GQEITEDIEIPAL
+447 EITEDIEIPAL

-519 TAGSHCLVCNTIIKA
+519 TAGIHCLVCNTIIKA

-559 GSVKHACDICGYI
+559 GSVKRVCDICGYI

-613 DVKTIEALGH
+613 DVKDIEALGH

-681 SSDDKPSEY
+681 SSDNKSSEY

-740 TLSAGNHTFEIAWT
+740 TLSAGKHTFEIAWT